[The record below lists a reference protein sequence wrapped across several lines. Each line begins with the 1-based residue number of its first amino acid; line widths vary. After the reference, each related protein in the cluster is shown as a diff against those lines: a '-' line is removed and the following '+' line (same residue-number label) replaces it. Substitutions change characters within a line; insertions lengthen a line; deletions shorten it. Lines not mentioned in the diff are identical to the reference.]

1 MILRHRISF
10 LLLTVCLLFLPSAA
24 SAVDIVSELTLSL
37 STDSACYKPGSTVK
51 FTADGDLPS
60 GKEVYVRYRHNN
72 TFIEKHTFTSKTW
85 TWTAPDTDYMGYMVD
100 LYYMEWKGDI
110 GTEHI
115 IGAIAVDVSS
125 DWKRFP
131 RYGFVADFDNYGG
144 SIDKNANIEAEMK
157 YLNRLH
163 INGVQFQ
170 DWHWK
175 HHRPVKFE
183 NNKFVE
189 WYQDISNRW
198 VGTEYVKKYIEVQ
211 HRYGMKSIFYNLC
224 YGAWKNY
231 EDDSVSPEWGLYKK
245 DANGNLYQDFH
256 VLPSN
261 WQSNIYLMNPGNED
275 WQKYLMDRNNEVY
288 ENYAFDGYQVDQLGD
303 PKADVFEKKGT
314 NIDGTKIDLQLNY
327 RHFLKAM
334 KGHRK
339 DKRLVMN
346 CIGDF
351 GTHDICDA
359 KLDDGTRAVDFCYN
373 ELWSD
378 HANFSD
384 LFQVIQ
390 DNDRESEHNYQT
402 VFAAYINYDKA
413 DHAWDYEDKN
423 VNTPGALLTDAVMFA
438 IGGSHLEMG
447 DHMLTREYFPAK
459 PLAMTKELKER
470 LVHYYDFMTA
480 YQNILRGI
488 DSKAAFTPTIRSS
501 THPIN
506 AWPPQEYKIT
516 AFAKKVDNM
525 IAVHLLNFRNT
536 NDLSWRDLEGTRPA
550 PEKLENVQITYTTS
564 RHITKVW
571 TATPDKNGGV
581 PMELSFTQT
590 GNDVSVTVPSLEY
603 WTMLVFE
610 GKEEEENMYII
621 GDAMGTWDLKD
632 AKEMVRSTDGRTFS
646 MTVHLEAGKQFK
658 FVNGKDYNTNYSY
671 YAEYKNFEF
680 KSGYNSANLL
690 VSKSTV
696 AYSDYK
702 FTVSETGDY
711 YVTLDLN
718 NMRIYVNK
726 AAKLYDKLYVIGD
739 ATQAKWDLTK
749 AIPLTKSEN
758 GFEYSGTCLIIS
770 DGTKEF
776 KFVTNTANNWNQDQ
790 FVKGATENDIVKY
803 DGNIDHDYKWVF
815 SKEQSGN
822 YKITV
827 NLNTM
832 RVTFTKLESKV
843 YLCDGA
849 FGVGSWENYTTE
861 MKRKVADDVFTYTFK
876 TGNWNETE
884 KKEYKYLRFKIV
896 NGDFSDIYAPS
907 GDNNVS
913 LTAGTFATV
922 PVDNNTTPNPSAGD
936 EARSWSFETKP
947 NTTYTIMVKNVN
959 SGGYYYDKGLAIA
972 YFEEPT
978 YDKAASGGNPQ
989 LVVPGNSLDGTKF
1002 VQCGGAYWYLDVDL
1016 SGNSGDF
1023 NFKFYSPKDKEY
1035 IGAYNHQMNTIDNLS
1050 FTQFYWGN
1058 NELGPNDNNYDGRNL
1073 LYTLPAAKAKGK
1085 VRINLWK
1092 VGKDSKTG
1100 ETTWKFYVAN
1110 NENHDNITYYMV
1122 LNGKRYAMS
1131 PTRERIGNRNVLRT
1145 VWSLNLQD
1153 FQLKGI
1159 NNGEFGYY
1167 IESSDG
1173 KKYSCHAINAYYP
1186 LGLKAGLADYYPN
1199 STSHAEGGD
1208 FEGNYSNDA
1217 GNVARYERY
1226 DDMQVNG
1233 EVEFKFS
1240 SKAME
1245 SYGGKSVTWIFN
1257 PGRGYTLT
1265 ALINKSNFGGTEA
1278 ATGYSIVGNLNA
1290 ADKYSSDPFS
1300 IHMQL
1305 PAYQRKLTKYWY
1317 KGGRLYDR
1325 EQAAADSIVYR
1336 VTVNRPAN
1344 GWKTD
1349 GYTIVVFDNA
1359 TLKTA
1364 ETSADVTP
1372 LWKNAI
1378 RPQEEWLH
1386 PYSGQKDYTG
1396 VNATALKGGLYTRRK
1411 DANGNIIQTDDV
1423 QQMISFT
1430 PQGESFT
1437 FSLNTTTSTYLITD
1451 NKRLYILG
1459 PAVGVNDNDR
1469 EREGWST
1476 ADAEKQTSH
1485 AYPLVYDSTLRCYCY
1500 KGADGNGD
1508 EQPVPMAANRGFA
1521 FAWDKSFANL
1531 SFCEDNTV
1539 PRVLVDAT
1547 GTSST
1552 EAMEYQSTTGSNG
1565 RNETQYVNWLQPCR
1579 NLSDTYDASVVKA
1592 CNFGLPTQ
1600 FGLSTHKGTGYYI
1613 RLYVSPDNSGDDTAM
1628 PTGAFYT
1635 IRRTYTF
1642 STPID
1647 PKNPVGDYKTFKTF
1661 SDYYAVVLPDGVDAL
1676 YVDNANKQKHTV
1688 TLKTYP
1694 LLWIGEKRVL
1704 PAGAAVIL
1712 ATKNGATSGKSGE
1725 IVKTDMSFDYHSDP
1739 TFAEVGYGSKP
1750 AYNML
1755 KSQITRTK
1763 LPYAASGGNSYNY
1776 LFSFQQHWDSDQKKT
1791 IGFFRAGAANNPVNT
1806 AYLQID
1812 KSFYEAAAKGWSL
1825 SFDFNDATG
1834 IRQPEIVD
1842 GGGDCYTLQGI
1853 RVKKPAA
1860 KGIYIVNGKKVIR

>member
-1 MILRHRISF
+1 M
-10 LLLTVCLLFLPSAA
+10 LLTVCLLFLPSAA
-24 SAVDIVSELTLSL
+24 RAVGIVWESTQLEL
-37 STDSACYKPGSTVK
+37 STDKACYEPGSTVT
-51 FTADGDLPS
+51 FNAVGDLPS

-72 TFIEKHTFTSKTW
+72 TFIKKHTFTSKTW
-85 TWTAPDTDYMGYMVD
+85 TWTPPKTDYMGYMVD
-100 LYYMEWKGDI
+100 LYYMEWNGDI

-131 RYGFVADFDNYGG
+131 RYGFVAEFDNYSG
-144 SIDKNANIEAEMK
+144 SINKNGNIEEEMK

-175 HHRPVKFE
+175 HHKPVRFRE
-183 NNKFVE
+183 DGSLDP
-189 WYQDISNRW
+189 WYKDISNRW
-198 VGTEYVKKYIEVQ
+198 VGTDYVKKYIDVQ

-224 YGAWKNY
+224 YGAWKGY
-231 EDDSVSPEWGLYKK
+231 EADYVKPEWGLYKK
-245 DANGNLYQDFH
+245 DGNGNLYQDFH
-256 VLPSN
+256 GLPSD
-261 WQSNIYLMNPGNED
+261 WQSNIYLMNPGNPN
-275 WQKYLMDRNNEVY
+275 WQFYLMDRNNEVY
-288 ENYAFDGYQVDQLGD
+288 NNYDFDGYQVDQLGYL
-303 PKADVFEKKGT
+303 KADVFEK
-314 NIDGTKIDLQLNY
+314 DGTKIDLEYNFGL
-327 RHFLKAM
+327 FLKAM

-346 CIGDF
+346 SVG
-351 GTHDICDA
+351 GYGAHHICDA
-359 KLDDGTRAVDFCYN
+359 RLGDGTPTVDFCYN
-373 ELWSD
+373 EVWGEQAS
-378 HANFSD
+378 FSD
-384 LFQVIQ
+384 LFQIIQ
-390 DNDRESEHNYQT
+390 DNDRESEHDLQT

-413 DHAWDYEDKN
+413 DNGGSGDHL

-459 PLAMTKELKER
+459 PLAMTDDLKQR
-470 LVHYYDFMTA
+470 LIHYYDFQTA
-480 YQNILRGI
+480 YQNLLRGI
-488 DSKAAFTPTIRSS
+488 DSKAAFTPTISSS

-506 AWPPQEYKIT
+506 AWPPQGYKIT

-525 IAVHLLNFRNT
+525 IAVHLLNFSNT
-536 NDLSWRDLEGTRPA
+536 DDLSWRDLQGTRPA
-550 PEKLENVQITYTTS
+550 PVTQENVQITYTTS

-581 PMELSFTQT
+581 PMELPFTQD
-590 GNDVSVTVPSLEY
+590 GNNVSVTVPSLEY

-610 GKEEEENMYII
+610 GTEEEENMYII
-621 GDAMGTWDLKD
+621 GDAIGTWDLNN
-632 AKEMVRSTDGRTFS
+632 AKQMTRSADGRTFS
-646 MTVHLEAGKQFK
+646 MKVHLEAGKNEDGNEKTFK
-658 FVNGKDYNTNYSY
+658 FVNGKDWDTNYSY
-671 YAEYKNFEF
+671 YAEYKDYQFN
-680 KSGYNSANLL
+680 SGINSGNLL
-690 VSKSTV
+690 VSRSKST
-696 AYSDYK
+696 YPDYK
-702 FTVSETGDY
+702 FTVNETGDY
-711 YVTLDLN
+711 HITLDLN
-718 NMRIYVNK
+718 NMKIYVNK
-726 AAKLYDKLYVIGD
+726 AAGTYDNLYVVGS
-739 ATQAKWDLTK
+739 ATKAGWDLTK
-749 AIPLTKSEN
+749 AIPLTKSAN
-758 GFEYSGTCLIIS
+758 GFEYSGNCEIT
-770 DGTKEF
+770 GNGQNEF
-776 KFVTNTANNWNQDQ
+776 KFVTSNTDWNQDQ

-803 DGNIDHDYKWVF
+803 SGADNKWVF
-815 SKEQSGN
+815 TEEQSGN

-843 YLCDGA
+843 YLCSGA
-849 FGVGSWENYTTE
+849 FGGDWTKYETE
-861 MKRKVADDVFTYTFK
+861 MNRKMADDVFTYTFTTDNS
-876 TGNWNETE
+876 TGN
-884 KKEYKYLRFKIV
+884 KYIRFKID
-896 NGDFSDIYAPS
+896 NGEFNDIYAPS
-907 GDNNVS
+907 GDQDDP
-913 LTAGTFATV
+913 LTAGEFKTV
-922 PVDNNTTPNPSAGD
+922 PVNNTTTPNPSAGNKD
-936 EARSWSFETKP
+936 RSWCFPFKQ

-959 SGGYYYDKGLAIA
+959 SGGYYHDKDLAIA
-972 YFEEPT
+972 YFEEPA
-978 YDKAASGGNPQ
+978 YDKAKDGNPQ
-989 LVVPGNSLDGTKF
+989 LVVPGNALDGTQF

-1016 SGNSGDF
+1016 SRNNGDF
-1023 NFKFYSPKDKEY
+1023 KFKFYSPKDKEY
-1035 IGAYNHQMNTIDNLS
+1035 IGAYNHEMNTINDLS

-1058 NELGPNDNNYDGRNL
+1058 NELGPNDNNYEGRNL
-1073 LYTLPAAKAKGK
+1073 LYTLPAAKATGK

-1092 VGKDSKTG
+1092 VGKDNMTG

-1110 NENHDNITYYMV
+1110 NANHDDITYYMV
-1122 LNGKRYAMS
+1122 LNGNRYAMS
-1131 PTRERIGNRNVLRT
+1131 PTRERINGRNVLRT

-1159 NNGEFGYY
+1159 NNGDFGYH

-1173 KKYSCHAINAYYP
+1173 KKYSCHSINAYYP

-1199 STSHAEGGD
+1199 STSHKEGGD

-1290 ADKYSSDPFS
+1290 ADKGSADPFKME
-1300 IHMQL
+1300 MQK
-1305 PAYQRKLTKYWY
+1305 ADYQRKLTKYWY
-1317 KGGRLYDR
+1317 KGGRLYNT
-1325 EQAAADSIVYR
+1325 EQAAPDSIVYR

-1359 TLKTA
+1359 TLQSA
-1364 ETSADVTP
+1364 AAPSADILA

-1386 PYSGQKDYTG
+1386 PYSGSGVSDYTG
-1396 VNATALKGGLYTRRK
+1396 VNATALKGGLYTRR
-1411 DANGNIIQTDDV
+1411 NIQTDDV

-1430 PQGESFT
+1430 PEGESFT
-1437 FSLNTTTSTYLITD
+1437 FSLNTTTSTYFITD

-1459 PAVGVNDNDR
+1459 PAVGATDNDR
-1469 EREGWST
+1469 ESAGWST
-1476 ADAEKQTSH
+1476 ADAENQTSH
-1485 AYPLVYDSTLRCYCY
+1485 AYPLVYDSSLGCYCY

-1508 EQPVPMAANRGFA
+1508 EQPVPMAANKLFA
-1521 FAWDKSFANL
+1521 FAYNKQFNNL
-1531 SFCEDNTV
+1531 FFSEDGDV
-1539 PRVLVDAT
+1539 PHALINAA
-1547 GTSST
+1547 GNST
-1552 EAMEYQSTTGSNG
+1552 EATEYAAETGSNG
-1565 RNETQYVNWLQPCR
+1565 KYDTQYVNWLQPHG
-1579 NLSDTYDASVVKA
+1579 SGADTYDANVVNA
-1592 CNFGLPTQ
+1592 CLFSLPTNTD
-1600 FGLSTHKGTGYYI
+1600 GGYYI
-1613 RLYVSPDNSGDDTAM
+1613 RLYTKPGATDTSLPQSAY
-1628 PTGAFYT
+1628 YT
-1635 IRRTYTF
+1635 IRRAYTF

-1647 PKNPVGDYKTFKTF
+1647 PKNPVRDYNTFKTF
-1661 SDYYAVVLPDGVDAL
+1661 SDYHAVVIPTGIDAL
-1676 YVDNANKQKHTV
+1676 YVSSANKV
-1688 TLKTYP
+1688 TRTITATKYP
-1694 LLWIGEKRVL
+1694 LYEIEGKRVL

-1712 ATKNGATSGKSGE
+1712 VESKSVAGTPGT
-1725 IVKTDMSFDYHSDP
+1725 IVKSTELLDYHSDP
-1739 TFAEVGYGSKP
+1739 TFAEANYGRKP
-1750 AYNML
+1750 AKNML
-1755 KSQITRTK
+1755 KSQITREK
-1763 LPYAASGGNSYNY
+1763 LSYAASDGYNY
-1776 LFSFQQHWDSDQKKT
+1776 LFSFQKHLDNDQKNT
-1791 IGFFRAGAANNPVNT
+1791 IGFFRAGAAYNPVNT

-1812 KSFYEAAAKGWSL
+1812 KSFNEAAAKGWSL

>member
-1 MILRHRISF
+1 M
-10 LLLTVCLLFLPSAA
+10 LLTVCLLFLPSAA
-24 SAVDIVSELTLSL
+24 SAVDIVWESTQLEL
-37 STDSACYKPGSTVK
+37 STDKACYAPGSTVT
-51 FTADGDLPS
+51 FTAVGDLPS

-72 TFIEKHTFTSKTW
+72 TFIEKHKIKSKTW
-85 TWTAPDTDYMGYMVD
+85 TWTAPNTDYMGYMVD
-100 LYYMEWKGDI
+100 LYYMEWTEDV

-125 DWKRFP
+125 DWTRFP
-131 RYGFVADFDNYGG
+131 RYGFVAEFDDYNKT
-144 SIDKNANIEAEMK
+144 INKNANIEAEMK

-163 INGVQFQ
+163 INGVQFY

-175 HHRPVKFE
+175 HHKPVKLE
-183 NNKFVE
+183 NQNVE
-189 WYQDISNRW
+189 AWYQDISNRW
-198 VGTEYVKKYIEVQ
+198 IGTEYVKKYIDVQ

-224 YGAWKNY
+224 FGAWKDY
-231 EDDSVSPEWGLYKK
+231 EADGVSPEWGLYKENSK
-245 DANGNLYQDFH
+245 GELSLDYHEQ
-256 VLPSN
+256 PSD
-261 WQSNIYLMNPGNED
+261 WQSNIYLMNPGNPG
-275 WQKYLMDRNNEVY
+275 WQTYLADRNDEVY
-288 ENYAFDGYQVDQLGD
+288 ANYDFDGYQIDQLGERGYKLGD
-303 PKADVFEKKGT
+303 RDGKLYAYNKD
-314 NIDGTKIDLQLNY
+314 NIDLPHNYGLFID
-327 RHFLKAM
+327 AM
-334 KGHRK
+334 KRRHPG
-339 DKRLVMN
+339 KRLIMN
-346 CIGDF
+346 AVGSYGSKNIAGKD
-351 GTHDICDA
+351 
-359 KLDDGTRAVDFCYN
+359 VDFCYN
-373 ELWSD
+373 ETWKEQ
-378 HANFSD
+378 AGFSD
-384 LFQVIQ
+384 LFDIIKA
-390 DNDRESEHNYQT
+390 NDSYSDHRLQT
-402 VFAAYINYDKA
+402 VFASYINYDKA
-413 DHAWDYEDKN
+413 GNYWKYADRN

-447 DHMLTREYFPAK
+447 DHMLTREYFPSK
-459 PLAMTKELKER
+459 ELAMTDELKQR
-470 LVHYYDFMTA
+470 LIHYYDFQTA
-480 YQNILRGI
+480 YQNLLRGTH
-488 DSKAAFTPTIRSS
+488 SRAAFTPTISSS
-501 THPIN
+501 THAIN
-506 AWPPQEYKIT
+506 AWPPQAYKIT

-525 IAVHLLNFRNT
+525 IAVHLLNFLNT
-536 NDLSWRDLEGTRPA
+536 NDLSWRDLEGKRPA
-550 PEKLENVQITYTTS
+550 PQKQTNVQITYTTS
-564 RHITKVW
+564 RHITNVW
-571 TATPDKNGGV
+571 TATPDMNGGV
-581 PMELSFTQT
+581 PMKLSFTQT

-610 GKEEEENMYII
+610 GKDVEENMYII
-621 GDAMGTWDLKD
+621 GEATQAKWDLANAQPMIK
-632 AKEMVRSTDGRTFS
+632 STDGKTFS

-658 FVNGKDYNTNYSY
+658 FVNGTNYNTNYSY
-671 YAEYKNFEF
+671 YSEYKNFEF
-680 KSGYNSANLL
+680 NSGINSANLL
-690 VSKSTV
+690 VSKTTGD
-696 AYSDYK
+696 YSDYN
-702 FTVSETGDY
+702 FTVRETGDY
-711 YVTLDLN
+711 YITLDLN

-726 AAKLYDKLYVIGD
+726 AAATYDKLYVIGD
-739 ATQAKWDLTK
+739 ATQAEWDLTK

-758 GFEYSGTCLIIS
+758 GFEYSGTCLITS
-770 DGTKEF
+770 DGKKEF
-776 KFVTNTANNWNQDQ
+776 KFMTDNTADNWGQDQ
-790 FVKGATENDIVKY
+790 FVKGATENDIVKF
-803 DGNIDHDYKWVF
+803 DGNKEHDYKWVF
-815 SKEQSGN
+815 TKEQSGN

-832 RVTFTKLESKV
+832 RATFTKLESKV

-849 FGVGSWENYTTE
+849 FGGEWSNYMTE
-861 MKRKVADDVFTYTFK
+861 MNRKVADDVFTYTFK
-876 TGNWNETE
+876 TGDSDGN
-884 KKEYKYLRFKIV
+884 KYLRFKIV

-907 GDNNVS
+907 GTSDNVS
-913 LTAGTFATV
+913 LTAGTFETV
-922 PVDNNTTPNPSAGD
+922 PVDNSTTPNPSAGNK
-936 EARSWSFETKP
+936 ERSWWFSTKP

-959 SGGYYYDKGLAIA
+959 SGGYYHDKGLAIA

-978 YDKAASGGNPQ
+978 YNKAASGGNPQ
-989 LVVPGNSLDGTKF
+989 LVVPGNSLDGTQF

-1016 SGNSGDF
+1016 TANSGDF
-1023 NFKFYSPKDKEY
+1023 KFKFYSPTDKEY
-1035 IGAYNHQMNTIDNLS
+1035 IGAYNHEMNTVNTLS
-1050 FTQFYWGN
+1050 FTNFYWGN
-1058 NELGPNDNNYDGRNL
+1058 NELGPNTNDQYSRNL
-1073 LYTLPAAKAKGK
+1073 LYTLPADKAKGK

-1092 VGKDSKTG
+1092 VGKDNNTD
-1100 ETTWKFYVAN
+1100 ETTWKFYIAN
-1110 NENHDNITYYMV
+1110 HENLDNITYYMV

-1159 NNGEFGYY
+1159 NNGDFGYH

-1173 KKYSCHAINAYYP
+1173 KKYSCHYINAGYP
-1186 LGLKAGLADYYPN
+1186 LGLKTELPDYYPN
-1199 STSHAEGGD
+1199 GTSHEEGGA
-1208 FEGNYSNDA
+1208 FEDNYSKDA

-1233 EVEFKFS
+1233 DAEFHFS
-1240 SKAME
+1240 SSAME
-1245 SYGGKSVTWIFN
+1245 HYNGKSVTWIFN

-1265 ALINKSNFGGTEA
+1265 ALINKSNFGGEEA
-1278 ATGYSIVGNLNA
+1278 ASGYSLVGNLNA
-1290 ADKYSSDPFS
+1290 ADKDSSDPFS

-1317 KGGRLYDR
+1317 KDGRLYDR

-1336 VTVNRPAN
+1336 VTVNRPAD

-1359 TLKTA
+1359 TLQTA
-1364 ETSADVTP
+1364 ATSADVTP
-1372 LWKNAI
+1372 LWKYAI

-1386 PYSGQKDYTG
+1386 PYSGSKEGDYTG
-1396 VNATALKGGLYTRRK
+1396 VNATALKGGLYTRR
-1411 DANGNIIQTDDV
+1411 NIQTDDV

-1430 PQGESFT
+1430 PEGESFT
-1437 FSLNTTTSTYLITD
+1437 FSLNTTTSTYFITD

-1459 PAVGVNDNDR
+1459 PAVGTTDNDR
-1469 EREGWST
+1469 ESAGWST
-1476 ADAEKQTSH
+1476 ADAENQTSH
-1485 AYPLVYDSTLRCYCY
+1485 AYPLVYDSSLGCYCY

-1531 SFCEDNTV
+1531 SFCEDNNV
-1539 PRVLVDAT
+1539 PRVLINDQ
-1547 GTSST
+1547 GNST
-1552 EAMEYQSTTGSNG
+1552 EATEYQSTTGSNG
-1565 RNETQYVNWLQPCR
+1565 HNETQYVNWLQPCR
-1579 NLSDTYDASVVKA
+1579 NLSDTYNASVVKA
-1592 CNFGLPTQ
+1592 CNFGLPSQ
-1600 FGLSTHKGTGYYI
+1600 FGLPTQKGAGYYI
-1613 RLYVSPDNSGDDTAM
+1613 RLYVSPNPSADDTAM
-1628 PTGAFYT
+1628 PSGAFYT
-1635 IRRTYTF
+1635 IRRAYTF

-1694 LLWIGEKRVL
+1694 LLRIGEKRVL
-1704 PAGAAVIL
+1704 PAGTAVIL

-1834 IRQPEIVD
+1834 IRQPETVD

-1853 RVKKPAA
+1853 RVKKPAT

>member
-37 STDSACYKPGSTVK
+37 STDKACYAPGSTVT

-85 TWTAPDTDYMGYMVD
+85 TWTPPKTDYMGYMVD
-100 LYYMEWKGDI
+100 LYYMEWNGDI

-131 RYGFVADFDNYGG
+131 RYGFVAEFDNNSG

-175 HHRPVKFE
+175 HHKPVRFRE
-183 NNKFVE
+183 DGSLDP
-189 WYQDISNRW
+189 WYQDVSNRW
-198 VGTEYVKKYIEVQ
+198 VGTEYVKKYIDVQ

-224 YGAWKNY
+224 FGALKEY
-231 EDDSVSPEWGLYKK
+231 EKDYVSSDWGLYKK
-245 DANGNLYQDFH
+245 DGNGNLYQDFH
-256 VLPSN
+256 DLPSN
-261 WQSNIYLMNPGNED
+261 WQSDIYLMNPGNPNWQNYLED
-275 WQKYLMDRNNEVY
+275 RYNEVY
-288 ENYAFDGYQVDQLGD
+288 ANYDFDGYQVDQLGGRG
-303 PKADVFEKKGT
+303 DVFEK
-314 NIDGTKIDLQLNY
+314 NGTKIDLEYNY
-327 RHFLKAM
+327 GLFLKAM

-346 CIGDF
+346 SVQSYGA
-351 GTHDICDA
+351 HHICNA
-359 KLDDGTRAVDFCYN
+359 RLADGTPTVDFCYN
-373 ELWSD
+373 ELWESQ
-378 HANFSD
+378 ASFSD

-390 DNDRESEHNYQT
+390 DNDRESEHDLQT
-402 VFAAYINYDKA
+402 VFAAYINYNKA
-413 DHAWDYEDKN
+413 DHAWDYADQN

-438 IGGSHLEMG
+438 IGGSHIEMG

-459 PLAMTKELKER
+459 PLAMTDELKKK
-470 LVHYYDFMTA
+470 LVHYYDFQTA

-488 DSKAAFTPTIRSS
+488 DSKAAFTPTISS
-501 THPIN
+501 SYPIN
-506 AWPPQEYKIT
+506 AWPPQGRKIT

-525 IAVHLLNFRNT
+525 IAVHLLNFLNT
-536 NDLSWRDLEGTRPA
+536 DDLSWRDLEGTRPA
-550 PEKLENVQITYTTS
+550 PEIKENVQITYTTS
-564 RHITKVW
+564 RKITKVW

-581 PMELSFTQT
+581 PMELPFTPD
-590 GNDVSVTVPSLEY
+590 GNKVSVTVPSLEY

-610 GKEEEENMYII
+610 GTDEEENMYII
-621 GDAMGTWDLKD
+621 GDATQAKWDLDNAQPMIK
-632 AKEMVRSTDGRTFS
+632 STDGRTFS
-646 MTVHLEAGKQFK
+646 MKVHLDAGKEFK
-658 FVNGKDYNTNYSY
+658 FVNGKDWGTNYCY
-671 YAEYKNFEF
+671 NAEYPGYEF
-680 KSGYNSANLL
+680 KSDINSGNLIFR
-690 VSKSTV
+690 KNTST
-696 AYSDYK
+696 APPDYK
-702 FTVSETGDY
+702 FTVQETGDY

-726 AAKLYDKLYVIGD
+726 AAATTYDKLYVIGS
-739 ATQAKWDLTK
+739 ATQAEWDLTK

-758 GFEYSGTCLIIS
+758 GFEYSGICLITS

-776 KFVTNTANNWNQDQ
+776 KFVTNNTANNWNQDQ

-803 DGNIDHDYKWVF
+803 SGADNKWVF

-849 FGVGSWENYTTE
+849 FGGEWSKYTTE
-861 MKRKVADDVFTYTFK
+861 MNRKVADDVFTYTFN
-876 TGNWNETE
+876 TGNRDNSDDG
-884 KKEYKYLRFKIV
+884 KKYLRFKIV

-913 LTAGTFATV
+913 LTAGTFANV

-989 LVVPGNSLDGTKF
+989 LVVPGNTLDGTQF

-1016 SGNSGDF
+1016 SSNNGDF

-1035 IGAYNHQMNTIDNLS
+1035 IGAYNHLMNTINDLS

-1058 NELGPNDNNYDGRNL
+1058 NELGPNDNNYEGRNL

-1092 VGKDSKTG
+1092 VGKDNMTG

-1131 PTRERIGNRNVLRT
+1131 PTRERINGRNVLRT

-1159 NNGEFGYY
+1159 NNGEFGYH

-1173 KKYSCHAINAYYP
+1173 TKYSCHAVNAYYP
-1186 LGLKAGLADYYPN
+1186 LGMKPYLADYYPN
-1199 STSHAEGGD
+1199 STSHAEGGK

-1226 DDMQVNG
+1226 DDMQVNS
-1233 EVEFKFS
+1233 EAEFKFS

-1290 ADKYSSDPFS
+1290 ADKGSKAFDM
-1300 IHMQL
+1300 HMQL
-1305 PAYQRKLTKYWY
+1305 PPYQRKLTKYWY
-1317 KGGRLYDR
+1317 KGGRLYDT
-1325 EQAAADSIVYR
+1325 EQAAPDSIVYR
-1336 VTVNRPAN
+1336 VTVNRPAD

-1359 TLKTA
+1359 TLQTA
-1364 ETSADVTP
+1364 ATSADVTP
-1372 LWKNAI
+1372 LWKYAI

-1386 PYSGQKDYTG
+1386 PYSGSGVSDYTG
-1396 VNATALKGGLYTRRK
+1396 VNATALKGGLYTRR
-1411 DANGNIIQTDDV
+1411 NIQEDDV

-1430 PQGESFT
+1430 PEGESFT
-1437 FSLNTTTSTYLITD
+1437 FSLNTTTSTYFITD

-1459 PAVGVNDNDR
+1459 PAVGTTDDDR
-1469 EREGWST
+1469 ESAGWST
-1476 ADAEKQTSH
+1476 ADAENQTSH
-1485 AYPLVYDSTLRCYCY
+1485 AYPLVYDSSLGCYCY

-1508 EQPVPMAANRGFA
+1508 EQPVPMAANSGFA
-1521 FAWDKSFANL
+1521 FAWGKSFANL
-1531 SFCEDNTV
+1531 SFCEDDNA
-1539 PRVLVDAT
+1539 PRVLINDQ
-1547 GTSST
+1547 GNST
-1552 EAMEYQSTTGSNG
+1552 EATEYQSTKGSNG
-1565 RNETQYVNWLQPCR
+1565 HNETQYVNWLQPCR
-1579 NLSDTYDASVVKA
+1579 NLSDTYNASVVKA
-1592 CNFGLPTQ
+1592 CNFGLPSQ
-1600 FGLSTHKGTGYYI
+1600 KGTGYYI
-1613 RLYVSPDNSGDDTAM
+1613 RLYVSQNTSADDTAM
-1628 PTGAFYT
+1628 PTEAFYT
-1635 IRRTYTF
+1635 IRRAYTF

>member
-1 MILRHRISF
+1 M
-10 LLLTVCLLFLPSAA
+10 LLTVCLLFLPSAA

-37 STDSACYKPGSTVK
+37 STDKACYAPGSTVT

-72 TFIEKHTFTSKTW
+72 TFIEKHTITSKTW

-131 RYGFVADFDNYGG
+131 RYGFVAEFDNYSG

-175 HHRPVKFE
+175 HHKPVRFRE
-183 NNKFVE
+183 DGSLDP
-189 WYQDISNRW
+189 WYQDVSKRW
-198 VGTEYVKKYIEVQ
+198 VGTEYVKKYIDVQ

-224 YGAWKNY
+224 YGAWKDY
-231 EDDSVSPEWGLYKK
+231 RDDYVSEDWGLYKK
-245 DANGNLYQDFH
+245 DRNGNLYQDFH
-256 VLPSN
+256 DLPSD
-261 WQSNIYLMNPGNED
+261 WQSDLYLMNPGNPNWQNYLED
-275 WQKYLMDRNNEVY
+275 RYNEVY
-288 ENYAFDGYQVDQLGD
+288 ANYDFDGYQIDQVGGRG
-303 PKADVFEKKGT
+303 DVFEKS
-314 NIDGTKIDLQLNY
+314 GTKIDLEYNY
-327 RHFLKAM
+327 RLFLRAM

-346 CIGDF
+346 SVESF
-351 GTHDICDA
+351 GTHHICNA
-359 KLDDGTRAVDFCYN
+359 KLDDGTRTVDFCYN
-373 ELWSD
+373 ELWKKQAS
-378 HANFSD
+378 FSD
-384 LFQVIQ
+384 LFQIIQ
-390 DNDRESEHNYQT
+390 DNDRESEHDLQT
-402 VFAAYINYDKA
+402 VFAAYINYNKA
-413 DHAWDYEDKN
+413 DHAWDYADQN

-438 IGGSHLEMG
+438 IGGSHIEMG

-459 PLAMTKELKER
+459 PLAMTDELKKK
-470 LVHYYDFMTA
+470 LVHYYDFQTA

-488 DSKAAFTPTIRSS
+488 DSKAAFTPTISSS
-501 THPIN
+501 THAIN
-506 AWPPQEYKIT
+506 AWPPQGRKIT

-525 IAVHLLNFRNT
+525 IAVHLLNFSNT
-536 NDLSWRDLEGTRPA
+536 DDLSWRDLEGKRPA
-550 PEKLENVQITYTTS
+550 PVTQTNVQITYTTS
-564 RHITKVW
+564 RHITNVW

-581 PMELSFTQT
+581 PMKLPFTQD
-590 GNDVSVTVPSLEY
+590 GNNVSVTVPSLEY

-610 GKEEEENMYII
+610 GTKEEENMYII
-621 GDAMGTWDLKD
+621 GDAIGTWDLNDEKP
-632 AKEMVRSTDGRTFS
+632 KEMTRSTDGRTFS
-646 MTVHLEAGKQFK
+646 MKVHLDAGKEFK
-658 FVNGKDYNTNYSY
+658 FVNDKNWGTNFSY
-671 YAEYKNFEF
+671 CAEYEKYQFNSGINSGNLRFRKNTSSDPDF
-680 KSGYNSANLL
+680 KFI
-690 VSKSTV
+690 VK
-696 AYSDYK
+696 
-702 FTVSETGDY
+702 ETGDY
-711 YVTLDLN
+711 YITLDLN
-718 NMRIYVNK
+718 NMKIYVNK
-726 AAKLYDKLYVIGD
+726 AAATYDKLYVVGS
-739 ATQAKWDLTK
+739 ATKAGWDLTK
-749 AIPLTKSEN
+749 AIPLTKSAS
-758 GFEYSGTCLIIS
+758 GFEYSGNCVITGN
-770 DGTKEF
+770 GTNEF
-776 KFVTNTANNWNQDQ
+776 KFVTSNTDWGQDH

-803 DGNIDHDYKWVF
+803 SGTGPGDNKWVF
-815 SKEQSGN
+815 TNEQSGN

-849 FGVGSWENYTTE
+849 FGSNDWESYTTE
-861 MKRKVADDVFTYTFK
+861 MNHKMADDVFTYTFTTDNS
-876 TGNWNETE
+876 TGN
-884 KKEYKYLRFKIV
+884 KYIRFKID
-896 NGDFSDIYAPS
+896 NGEFNDIYAPS
-907 GDNNVS
+907 GDKDVP
-913 LTAGTFATV
+913 LTAGTFETV
-922 PVDNNTTPNPSAGD
+922 PVDNTTTPNPSTGND
-936 EARSWSFETKP
+936 GKSWCFPFKK

-959 SGGYYYDKGLAIA
+959 VGGYYHDKGLAIA
-972 YFEEPT
+972 YFEEPA
-978 YDKAASGGNPQ
+978 YDKAKDSNPQ
-989 LVVPGNSLDGTKF
+989 LVVPGNALDGKQF

-1016 SGNSGDF
+1016 SSNSGDF
-1023 NFKFYSPKDKEY
+1023 NFKFYSPEDKEY
-1035 IGAYNHQMNTIDNLS
+1035 IGAYNHEMNTINDLS

-1058 NELGPNDNNYDGRNL
+1058 NELGPNDNNYYGRNL
-1073 LYTLPAAKAKGK
+1073 LYTIPAAKATGK

-1092 VGKDSKTG
+1092 VGKDNMTG

-1110 NENHDNITYYMV
+1110 NANHDDITYYMV
-1122 LNGKRYAMS
+1122 LNGNRYDMS
-1131 PTRERIGNRNVLRT
+1131 PTRERIGGRNVLRT

-1159 NNGEFGYY
+1159 NNGEFGYH

-1186 LGLKAGLADYYPN
+1186 LGLKAGLAEYYPN
-1199 STSHAEGGD
+1199 STSHKEGGK

-1290 ADKYSSDPFS
+1290 ADKGSADPFKME
-1300 IHMQL
+1300 MQK
-1305 PAYQRKLTKYWY
+1305 ADYQRKLKKYWY
-1317 KGGRLYDR
+1317 KGGRLYDT
-1325 EQAAADSIVYR
+1325 EQAAPDSIVYR

-1359 TLKTA
+1359 TLQSA
-1364 ETSADVTP
+1364 AAPSADILA

-1386 PYSGQKDYTG
+1386 PYSGSGVSDYTG

-1411 DANGNIIQTDDV
+1411 IQTDDV

-1430 PQGESFT
+1430 PEGESFT
-1437 FSLNTTTSTYLITD
+1437 FSLNTTTSTYFITD

-1459 PAVGVNDNDR
+1459 PAVGATDNDR
-1469 EREGWST
+1469 ESAGWST
-1476 ADAEKQTSH
+1476 ADAKNQTSH
-1485 AYPLVYDSTLRCYCY
+1485 AYPLVYDSSLGCYCY

-1508 EQPVPMAANRGFA
+1508 EQPVPMAANSGFA
-1521 FAWDKSFANL
+1521 FAWGKSFANL
-1531 SFCEDNTV
+1531 SFCEDNNV
-1539 PRVLVDAT
+1539 PRALINDQ
-1547 GTSST
+1547 GNST
-1552 EAMEYQSTTGSNG
+1552 EATEYQSTTGSNG
-1565 RNETQYVNWLQPCR
+1565 HNETQYVNWLQPCR
-1579 NLSDTYDASVVKA
+1579 NLSDTYNASVVKA
-1592 CNFGLPTQ
+1592 CNFGLPSQ
-1600 FGLSTHKGTGYYI
+1600 KGTGYYI
-1613 RLYVSPDNSGDDTAM
+1613 RLYVSQNTSADDTAM
-1628 PTGAFYT
+1628 PTEAFYT
-1635 IRRTYTF
+1635 IRRAYTF

-1694 LLWIGEKRVL
+1694 LLWIGEKKVL

-1712 ATKNGATSGKSGE
+1712 ATKNGAASGASGE
-1725 IVKTDMSFDYHSDP
+1725 IVKTDMSFDYYSDP
-1739 TFAEVGYGSKP
+1739 TFAEADYISKP
-1750 AYNML
+1750 AKNML

>member
-1 MILRHRISF
+1 M
-10 LLLTVCLLFLPSAA
+10 LLTVCLLFLPSAA

-37 STDSACYKPGSTVK
+37 STDKACYAPGSTVT

-72 TFIEKHTFTSKTW
+72 TFIEKHTITSKTW
-85 TWTAPDTDYMGYMVD
+85 TWTPPKTDYMGYMVD
-100 LYYMEWKGDI
+100 LYYMEWNGDI

-131 RYGFVADFDNYGG
+131 RYGFVAEFDNNSG

-175 HHRPVKFE
+175 HHKPVRFRE
-183 NNKFVE
+183 DGSLDP
-189 WYQDISNRW
+189 WYQDVSNRW
-198 VGTEYVKKYIEVQ
+198 VGTEYVKKYIDVQ

-224 YGAWKNY
+224 FGALKEY
-231 EDDSVSPEWGLYKK
+231 EKDYVSSDWGLYKK
-245 DANGNLYQDFH
+245 DGNGNLYQDFH
-256 VLPSN
+256 DLPSN
-261 WQSNIYLMNPGNED
+261 WQSDIYLMNPGNPNWQNYLED
-275 WQKYLMDRNNEVY
+275 RYNEVY
-288 ENYAFDGYQVDQLGD
+288 ANYDFDGYQIDQVGGRG
-303 PKADVFEKKGT
+303 DVFEK
-314 NIDGTKIDLQLNY
+314 NGTKIDLEYNY
-327 RHFLKAM
+327 GLFLKAM

-346 CIGDF
+346 SVQSYGA
-351 GTHDICDA
+351 HHICNA
-359 KLDDGTRAVDFCYN
+359 RLADGTPTVDFCYN
-373 ELWSD
+373 ELWESQ
-378 HANFSD
+378 ASFSD

-390 DNDRESEHNYQT
+390 DNDRESEHDLQT
-402 VFAAYINYDKA
+402 VFAAYINYNKA
-413 DHAWDYEDKN
+413 DHAWDYADQN

-438 IGGSHLEMG
+438 IGGSHIEMG

-459 PLAMTKELKER
+459 PLAMTNELKKK
-470 LVHYYDFMTA
+470 LVHYYDFQTA

-488 DSKAAFTPTIRSS
+488 DSKAAFTPTISS
-501 THPIN
+501 SYPIN
-506 AWPPQEYKIT
+506 AWPPQGRKIT

-525 IAVHLLNFRNT
+525 IAVHLLNFLNT
-536 NDLSWRDLEGTRPA
+536 DDLSWRDLEGTRPA
-550 PEKLENVQITYTTS
+550 PEIKENVQITYTTS
-564 RHITKVW
+564 RKITKVW

-581 PMELSFTQT
+581 PMELPFTPD
-590 GNDVSVTVPSLEY
+590 GNKVSVTVPSLEY

-610 GKEEEENMYII
+610 GTDEEENMYII
-621 GDAMGTWDLKD
+621 GDATQAKWDLDNAQPMIK
-632 AKEMVRSTDGRTFS
+632 STDGRTFS
-646 MTVHLEAGKQFK
+646 MKVHLDAGKEFK
-658 FVNGKDYNTNYSY
+658 FVNGKDWGTNYCY
-671 YAEYKNFEF
+671 NAEYPGYEF
-680 KSGYNSANLL
+680 KSDINSGNLIFR
-690 VSKSTV
+690 KNTST
-696 AYSDYK
+696 APPDYK
-702 FTVSETGDY
+702 FTVQETGDY

-726 AAKLYDKLYVIGD
+726 AAATTYDKLYVIGS
-739 ATQAKWDLTK
+739 ATQAEWDLTK

-758 GFEYSGTCLIIS
+758 GFEYSGICLITS

-776 KFVTNTANNWNQDQ
+776 KFVTNNTANNWNQDQ

-803 DGNIDHDYKWVF
+803 SGADNKWVF

-849 FGVGSWENYTTE
+849 FGGEWSKYTTE
-861 MKRKVADDVFTYTFK
+861 MNRKVADDVFTYTFN
-876 TGNWNETE
+876 TGNRDNSDDG
-884 KKEYKYLRFKIV
+884 KKYMRFKIV

-913 LTAGTFATV
+913 LTAGTFANV

-989 LVVPGNSLDGTKF
+989 LVVPGNTLDGTQF

-1016 SGNSGDF
+1016 SSNNGDF

-1035 IGAYNHQMNTIDNLS
+1035 IGAYNHLMNTINDLS

-1058 NELGPNDNNYDGRNL
+1058 NELGPNDNKYEGRNL

-1092 VGKDSKTG
+1092 VGKDNMTG

-1131 PTRERIGNRNVLRT
+1131 PTRERINGRNVLRT

-1159 NNGEFGYY
+1159 NNGEFGYH

-1173 KKYSCHAINAYYP
+1173 TKYSCHAVNAYYP
-1186 LGLKAGLADYYPN
+1186 LGMKPYLADYYPN
-1199 STSHAEGGD
+1199 STSHAEGGK

-1226 DDMQVNG
+1226 DDMQVNS
-1233 EVEFKFS
+1233 EAEFKFS

-1290 ADKYSSDPFS
+1290 ADKGSKAFDM
-1300 IHMQL
+1300 HMQL
-1305 PAYQRKLTKYWY
+1305 PPYQRKLTKYWY
-1317 KGGRLYDR
+1317 KGGRLYDT
-1325 EQAAADSIVYR
+1325 EQAAPDSIVYR
-1336 VTVNRPAN
+1336 VTVNRPAD

-1359 TLKTA
+1359 TLQTA
-1364 ETSADVTP
+1364 ATSADVTP
-1372 LWKNAI
+1372 LWKYAI

-1386 PYSGQKDYTG
+1386 PYSGSGVSDYTG
-1396 VNATALKGGLYTRRK
+1396 VNATALKGGLYTRR
-1411 DANGNIIQTDDV
+1411 NIQEDDV

-1430 PQGESFT
+1430 PEGESFT
-1437 FSLNTTTSTYLITD
+1437 FSLNTTTSTYFITD

-1459 PAVGVNDNDR
+1459 PAVGTTDDDR
-1469 EREGWST
+1469 ESAGWST
-1476 ADAEKQTSH
+1476 ADAENQTSH
-1485 AYPLVYDSTLRCYCY
+1485 AYPLVYDSSLGCYCY

-1508 EQPVPMAANRGFA
+1508 EQPVPMAANSGFA
-1521 FAWDKSFANL
+1521 FAWGKSFANL
-1531 SFCEDNTV
+1531 SFCEDDNA
-1539 PRVLVDAT
+1539 PRVLINDQ
-1547 GTSST
+1547 GNST
-1552 EAMEYQSTTGSNG
+1552 EATEYQSTKGSNG
-1565 RNETQYVNWLQPCR
+1565 HNETQYVNWLQPCR
-1579 NLSDTYDASVVKA
+1579 NLSDTYNASVVKA
-1592 CNFGLPTQ
+1592 CNFGLPSQ
-1600 FGLSTHKGTGYYI
+1600 KGTGYYI
-1613 RLYVSPDNSGDDTAM
+1613 RLYVSQNTSADDTAM
-1628 PTGAFYT
+1628 PTEAFYT
-1635 IRRTYTF
+1635 IRRAYTF

>member
-1 MILRHRISF
+1 M
-10 LLLTVCLLFLPSAA
+10 LLTVCLLFLPSAA
-24 SAVDIVSELTLSL
+24 SAVDIVWESTQLEL
-37 STDSACYKPGSTVK
+37 STDKACYEPGSTVT
-51 FTADGDLPS
+51 FTADGNLPS
-60 GKEVYVRYRHNN
+60 DKEVYVRYRHNN
-72 TFIEKHTFTSKTW
+72 TFIEKHTITSKTW
-85 TWTAPDTDYMGYMVD
+85 TWTPPKTDYMGYMVD
-100 LYYMEWKGDI
+100 LYYMEWNGDI

-131 RYGFVADFDNYGG
+131 RYGFVAEFDDY
-144 SIDKNANIEAEMK
+144 SKTIDKYANIEEEMK

-175 HHRPVKFE
+175 HHRPVKLE
-183 NNKFVE
+183 NGKFVE
-189 WYQDISNRW
+189 WYQDVSNRW
-198 VGTEYVKKYIEVQ
+198 IGTEYVKRYIEVQ

-224 YGAWKNY
+224 FGAWKDY
-231 EDDSVSPEWGLYKK
+231 EADHVESDWGLYKK
-245 DANGNLYQDFH
+245 DKNGNMYQDVH
-256 VLPSN
+256 KLPSN
-261 WQSNIYLMNPGNED
+261 WQSDIYLMNPGNPN
-275 WQKYLMDRNNEVY
+275 WQYYLMDRNTEVY
-288 ENYAFDGYQVDQLGD
+288 DNYNFDGYQIDQIGGRG
-303 PKADVFEKKGT
+303 DVFEKNGNT
-314 NIDGTKIDLQLNY
+314 IDLQYNY
-327 RHFLKAM
+327 GLFLKAM

-346 CIGDF
+346 SVESF
-351 GTHDICDA
+351 GTHHICNA
-359 KLDDGTRAVDFCYN
+359 KLDGTRTVDFCYN
-373 ELWSD
+373 EVWDKQPSFEDLFEIIKSNDKESD
-378 HANFSD
+378 HS
-384 LFQVIQ
+384 L
-390 DNDRESEHNYQT
+390 QT
-402 VFAAYINYDKA
+402 VYAAYINYDKA
-413 DHAWDYEDKN
+413 DKGGSGDHL

-438 IGGSHLEMG
+438 IGGSHIEMG

-459 PLAMTKELKER
+459 PLAMTDELKQR
-470 LVHYYDFMTA
+470 LIHYYDFQTA

-488 DSKAAFTPTIRSS
+488 DSKAAFTPTISSS
-501 THPIN
+501 THAIN
-506 AWPPQEYKIT
+506 AWPPQGRKIT

-525 IAVHLLNFRNT
+525 IAVHLLNFSNT
-536 NDLSWRDLEGTRPA
+536 EDLSWRDLEGTRPA
-550 PEKLENVQITYTTS
+550 PVTQTNVQITYTTS

-581 PMELSFTQT
+581 PMELPFTQD
-590 GNDVSVTVPSLEY
+590 GNNVSVTVPSLEY

-610 GKEEEENMYII
+610 GKDVEENMYII
-621 GDAMGTWDLKD
+621 GDATQ
-632 AKEMVRSTDGRTFS
+632 AKWELAKAQPMIKSTDGKTFG
-646 MTVHLEAGKQFK
+646 MTVHLEANQPFK
-658 FVNGKDYNTNYSY
+658 FVNGTNYNTNYSY
-671 YAEYKNFEF
+671 YAEYKDYQFN
-680 KSGYNSANLL
+680 SNINSANLL
-690 VSKSTV
+690 VSKSLGLN
-696 AYSDYK
+696 DYK

-726 AAKLYDKLYVIGD
+726 AAATTYDKLYVIGS
-739 ATQAKWDLTK
+739 ATQAEWDLTK

-758 GFEYSGTCLIIS
+758 GFEYSGICLITS

-776 KFVTNTANNWNQDQ
+776 KFVTNNTADNWNQDQ

-803 DGNIDHDYKWVF
+803 SGADNKWVF

-849 FGVGSWENYTTE
+849 FGSNDWESYTTE
-861 MKRKVADDVFTYTFK
+861 MNHKMADDVFTYTFTTDNS
-876 TGNWNETE
+876 TGN
-884 KKEYKYLRFKIV
+884 KYIRFKID
-896 NGDFSDIYAPS
+896 NGEFNDIYAPS
-907 GDNNVS
+907 GDQNDP
-913 LTAGTFATV
+913 LTAGEFKTV
-922 PVDNNTTPNPSAGD
+922 PVNNTTTPNPSTGNKD
-936 EARSWSFETKP
+936 RSWYFSTKA

-959 SGGYYYDKGLAIA
+959 VGGYYHDKGLAIA
-972 YFEEPT
+972 YFEEPA
-978 YDKAASGGNPQ
+978 YDKAKDSNPQ
-989 LVVPGNSLDGTKF
+989 LVVSGNDALDGTQF

-1016 SGNSGDF
+1016 SSNNGDF
-1023 NFKFYSPKDKEY
+1023 KFKFYSPKDKEY
-1035 IGAYNHQMNTIDNLS
+1035 IGAYNHLMNTINDLS

-1058 NELGPNDNNYDGRNL
+1058 NELGPNDNNYEGRNL

-1110 NENHDNITYYMV
+1110 NANHDNITYYMV

-1131 PTRERIGNRNVLRT
+1131 PTRERIGGRNVLRT

-1159 NNGEFGYY
+1159 NNGEFGYH
-1167 IESSDG
+1167 IESSDD

-1265 ALINKSNFGGTEA
+1265 ALINKSNFGGEEA
-1278 ATGYSIVGNLNA
+1278 ASGYSIVGNLND

-1300 IHMQL
+1300 MHMQL
-1305 PAYQRKLTKYWY
+1305 PAYQRRLTKYWY
-1317 KGGRLYDR
+1317 KGGRLYNT
-1325 EQAAADSIVYR
+1325 EQAAPDSIVYR
-1336 VTVNRPAN
+1336 VTVNRPAD

-1359 TLKTA
+1359 TLQTA
-1364 ETSADVTP
+1364 ATSADVTP
-1372 LWKNAI
+1372 LWQNAI

-1386 PYSGQKDYTG
+1386 PYSGSNQSDYTG
-1396 VNATALKGGLYTRRK
+1396 VNATALKGGLYTRRRDESGK
-1411 DANGNIIQTDDV
+1411 IIQTDDV

-1437 FSLNTTTSTYLITD
+1437 FSVNATTSTYSITD
-1451 NKRLYILG
+1451 NDALFIMG
-1459 PAVGVNDNDR
+1459 PAVGTVDADR
-1469 EREGWST
+1469 EQAGWNSDQPDT
-1476 ADAEKQTSH
+1476 QTDH
-1485 AYPLVYDSTLRCYCY
+1485 AYRLTYDSTLGCYCY

-1508 EQPVPMAANRGFA
+1508 EQPVPMAANKLFA
-1521 FAWDKSFANL
+1521 FAFNKQFNNL
-1531 SFCEDNTV
+1531 YFCEDNDKPV
-1539 PRVLVDAT
+1539 SLVDAN
-1547 GTSST
+1547 GNST
-1552 EAMEYQSTTGSNG
+1552 EATAYAADAGSNG
-1565 RNETQYVNWLQPCR
+1565 CYDTQYVNWLQPHD
-1579 NLSDTYDASVVKA
+1579 SGADTYDANVVNA
-1592 CNFGLPTQ
+1592 CQFSLPTNTD
-1600 FGLSTHKGTGYYI
+1600 GGYYI
-1613 RLYVSPDNSGDDTAM
+1613 RLYTKPGDTDTSLPKSAY
-1628 PTGAFYT
+1628 YT
-1635 IRRTYTF
+1635 IRRAYTF
-1642 STPID
+1642 STPVE
-1647 PKNPVGDYKTFKTF
+1647 PKNSVGKYTTFKTF
-1661 SDYYAVVLPDGVDAL
+1661 SDYHAVVIPTGIEAL
-1676 YVDNANKQKHTV
+1676 YVSSANKV
-1688 TLKTYP
+1688 TRTIIATQYP
-1694 LLWIGEKRVL
+1694 LYEIEGKRVL

-1712 ATKNGATSGKSGE
+1712 VESKSVTGTPGTIE
-1725 IVKTDMSFDYHSDP
+1725 KSTESLDYYSDP
-1739 TFAEVGYGSKP
+1739 TFAEASYGSKP
-1750 AYNML
+1750 ADNML
-1755 KSQITRTK
+1755 KPQIRRTK
-1763 LPYAASGGNSYNY
+1763 LPYDDGNYYNY
-1776 LFSFQQHWDSDQKKT
+1776 LFAFQKRWDSDQKKT
-1791 IGFFRAGAANNPVNT
+1791 IGFFKAGEVNNPVNT
-1806 AYLQID
+1806 AYLQIGKD
-1812 KSFYEAAAKGWSL
+1812 FNDAAAKGWSL

>member
-1 MILRHRISF
+1 M
-10 LLLTVCLLFLPSAA
+10 LLTVCLLFLPSAA

-37 STDSACYKPGSTVK
+37 STDKACYAPGSTVT

-72 TFIEKHTFTSKTW
+72 TFIEKHTITSKTW
-85 TWTAPDTDYMGYMVD
+85 TWTPPKTDYMGYMVD
-100 LYYMEWKGDI
+100 LYYMEWNGDI

-131 RYGFVADFDNYGG
+131 RYGFVAEFDDY
-144 SIDKNANIEAEMK
+144 SKTIDKYANIEAEMK

-183 NNKFVE
+183 NGKFVE
-189 WYQDISNRW
+189 WYQDVSNRW
-198 VGTEYVKKYIEVQ
+198 IGTEYVKRYIEVQ

-224 YGAWKNY
+224 FGAWKDY
-231 EDDSVSPEWGLYKK
+231 EADHVESDWGLYKK
-245 DANGNLYQDFH
+245 DKNGNMYQDVH
-256 VLPSN
+256 KLPSN
-261 WQSNIYLMNPGNED
+261 WQSDIYLMNPGNPN
-275 WQKYLMDRNNEVY
+275 WQYYLMDRNTEVY
-288 ENYAFDGYQVDQLGD
+288 DNYNFDGYQIDQIGGRGN
-303 PKADVFEKKGT
+303 VFEKNGNT
-314 NIDGTKIDLQLNY
+314 IDLQYNY
-327 RHFLKAM
+327 GLFLKAM

-346 CIGDF
+346 SVESF
-351 GTHDICDA
+351 GTHHICNA
-359 KLDDGTRAVDFCYN
+359 KLDGTRTVDFCYN
-373 ELWSD
+373 EVWDKQPSFESLFEIIKSNDKESD
-378 HANFSD
+378 HS
-384 LFQVIQ
+384 L
-390 DNDRESEHNYQT
+390 QT
-402 VFAAYINYDKA
+402 VYAAYINYDKA
-413 DHAWDYEDKN
+413 DNGGSGDHL

-438 IGGSHLEMG
+438 IGGSHIEMG

-459 PLAMTKELKER
+459 PLAMTDELKQR
-470 LVHYYDFMTA
+470 LIHYYDFQTA

-488 DSKAAFTPTIRSS
+488 DSKAAFTPTISSS

-506 AWPPQEYKIT
+506 AWPPQGRKIT

-525 IAVHLLNFRNT
+525 IAVHLLNFSNT
-536 NDLSWRDLEGTRPA
+536 EDLSWRDLEGTRPA
-550 PEKLENVQITYTTS
+550 PVTQTNVQITYTTS

-581 PMELSFTQT
+581 PMELPFTQD
-590 GNDVSVTVPSLEY
+590 GDNVSVTVPSLEY

-610 GKEEEENMYII
+610 GTKEEENMYII
-621 GDAMGTWDLKD
+621 GDAIGTWDLNN
-632 AKEMVRSTDGRTFS
+632 AKEMTRSTDGRTFS
-646 MTVHLEAGKQFK
+646 MTVRLEAGQPFK
-658 FVNGKDYNTNYSY
+658 FVNGTSYNTNYSY
-671 YAEYKNFEF
+671 YAEYKDYQFNSDIN
-680 KSGYNSANLL
+680 SGNLL
-690 VSKSTV
+690 FSKSLGLT
-696 AYSDYK
+696 DYK
-702 FTVSETGDY
+702 FTVKETGDY
-711 YVTLDLN
+711 YITLDLN

-726 AAKLYDKLYVIGD
+726 AGAATYDKLYVVGS
-739 ATQAKWDLTK
+739 ATQAGWDLTK
-749 AIPLTKSEN
+749 AIPLEKSAS
-758 GFEYSGTCLIIS
+758 GFEYSGNCEITGN
-770 DGTKEF
+770 GTNEF
-776 KFVTNTANNWNQDQ
+776 KFVTSNTDWNQDH
-790 FVKGATENDIVKY
+790 FVKGATENDIVKFNRT
-803 DGNIDHDYKWVF
+803 DDNKWVF
-815 SKEQSGN
+815 TKEQSGN

-849 FGVGSWENYTTE
+849 FGTNDWESYTTE
-861 MKRKVADDVFTYTFK
+861 MNRKMADDVFTYTF
-876 TGNWNETE
+876 TTDNSTPT
-884 KKEYKYLRFKIV
+884 KYIRFKID
-896 NGDFSDIYAPS
+896 NGEFSGIYAPS
-907 GDNNVS
+907 GDKDVL
-913 LTAGTFATV
+913 LTAGTFETV
-922 PVDNNTTPNPSAGD
+922 PVYNTTTPNPSAGNKD
-936 EARSWSFETKP
+936 RSWYFSTKA

-959 SGGYYYDKGLAIA
+959 SGGYYHDKGLSIT
-972 YFEEPT
+972 YFEEPA
-978 YDKAASGGNPQ
+978 YNKAATNGNPQ
-989 LVVPGNSLDGTKF
+989 LVVPGNALDGKQF

-1016 SGNSGDF
+1016 SSNSGDF
-1023 NFKFYSPKDKEY
+1023 NFKFYSPEDKEY
-1035 IGAYNHQMNTIDNLS
+1035 IGAYNHEMNTINDLS

-1058 NELGPNDNNYDGRNL
+1058 NELGPNENNYYGRNL
-1073 LYTLPAAKAKGK
+1073 LYTLPAAKATGK

-1092 VGKDSKTG
+1092 VGKDNMTG

-1131 PTRERIGNRNVLRT
+1131 PTRERINGRNVLHT

-1159 NNGEFGYY
+1159 NNGEFGYH

-1173 KKYSCHAINAYYP
+1173 TKYSCHAVNAYYP
-1186 LGLKAGLADYYPN
+1186 LGMKPYLADYYPN
-1199 STSHAEGGD
+1199 STSHAEGGK

-1226 DDMQVNG
+1226 DDMQVNS
-1233 EVEFKFS
+1233 EAEFKFS
-1240 SKAME
+1240 SKEME
-1245 SYGGKSVTWIFN
+1245 NRGGKSVTWIFN

-1265 ALINKSNFGGTEA
+1265 ALINKSNFGGEEA
-1278 ATGYSIVGNLNA
+1278 ASGYSIVGNLNDD
-1290 ADKYSSDPFS
+1290 DKYSSDPFS

-1317 KGGRLYDR
+1317 KGGRLYDT

-1359 TLKTA
+1359 TLQTA
-1364 ETSADVTP
+1364 ATSADVTP

-1386 PYSGQKDYTG
+1386 PYSGSGVSDYTG
-1396 VNATALKGGLYTRRK
+1396 VNATALKGGLYTRR
-1411 DANGNIIQTDDV
+1411 NIQTDDV

-1430 PQGESFT
+1430 PEGESFT
-1437 FSLNTTTSTYLITD
+1437 FSLNTTTSTYFITD

-1459 PAVGVNDNDR
+1459 PAVGATDNDR
-1469 EREGWST
+1469 ESAGWST
-1476 ADAEKQTSH
+1476 ADAENQTSH
-1485 AYPLVYDSTLRCYCY
+1485 AYPLVYDSSLGCYCY

-1508 EQPVPMAANRGFA
+1508 EQPVPMAANSGFA
-1521 FAWDKSFANL
+1521 FAWGKSFANL
-1531 SFCEDNTV
+1531 SFCEDNNV
-1539 PRVLVDAT
+1539 PRALINDQ
-1547 GTSST
+1547 GNST
-1552 EAMEYQSTTGSNG
+1552 EATEYQSTTGSNG
-1565 RNETQYVNWLQPCR
+1565 HNETQYVNWLQPCR

-1600 FGLSTHKGTGYYI
+1600 KGTGYYI
-1613 RLYVSPDNSGDDTAM
+1613 RLYVSQNTSADDTAM

-1694 LLWIGEKRVL
+1694 LQWIGGKKVL

-1712 ATKNGATSGKSGE
+1712 ATKDGATSGTSGK

-1739 TFAEVGYGSKP
+1739 TFAEANYGSKP
-1750 AYNML
+1750 DYNML

-1763 LPYAASGGNSYNY
+1763 LPYAASDGKGYNY
-1776 LFSFQQHWDSDQKKT
+1776 LFSFQKHLDSDQQNT
-1791 IGFFRAGAANNPVNT
+1791 IGFFRAGAAYNPVNT

-1812 KSFYEAAAKGWSL
+1812 KGFNDAAAKGWSL

>member
-24 SAVDIVSELTLSL
+24 RAVGIVWESTQLEL
-37 STDSACYKPGSTVK
+37 STDKACYEPGSTVT
-51 FTADGDLPS
+51 FTADGNLPS
-60 GKEVYVRYRHNN
+60 DKEVYVRYRHNN
-72 TFIEKHTFTSKTW
+72 TFIEKHTITSKTW
-85 TWTAPDTDYMGYMVD
+85 TWTPPKTDYMGYMVD
-100 LYYMEWKGDI
+100 LYYMEWNGDI

-131 RYGFVADFDNYGG
+131 RYGFVAEFDNYSG

-170 DWHWK
+170 DWQWK

-183 NNKFVE
+183 NDNVAA

-198 VGTEYVKKYIEVQ
+198 IGTEYVTKYIDVQ

-224 YGAWKNY
+224 FGAWKDYRNDGVS
-231 EDDSVSPEWGLYKK
+231 EDWGLYKK
-245 DANGNLYQDFH
+245 DSNGNLYQDYH
-256 VLPSN
+256 DLPSN
-261 WQSNIYLMNPGNED
+261 WQSDIYLMNPGNGE
-275 WQKYLMDRNNEVY
+275 WQEYLKARNKEVY
-288 ENYAFDGYQVDQLGD
+288 DNYGFDGYQIDQLGGRGN
-303 PKADVFEKKGT
+303 VFEKNG
-314 NIDGTKIDLQLNY
+314 NKIDLQNTY
-327 RHFLKAM
+327 GPFLEAM
-334 KGHRK
+334 KGDRT

-346 CIGDF
+346 CIDGF
-351 GTHDICDA
+351 GTHHICDA

-373 ELWSD
+373 EVWGGQAS
-378 HANFSD
+378 FSD
-384 LFQVIQ
+384 LFQIIK
-390 DNDRESEHNYQT
+390 DNDRESDHSLQT
-402 VFAAYINYDKA
+402 VFAAYINYNKA
-413 DHAWDYEDKN
+413 DHAWDYNDKN

-459 PLAMTKELKER
+459 PLAMTDELKQR
-470 LVHYYDFMTA
+470 LIHYYDFQTA
-480 YQNILRGI
+480 YQNLLRGI
-488 DSKAAFTPTIRSS
+488 DSKAAFTPTISSS
-501 THPIN
+501 THAIN
-506 AWPPQEYKIT
+506 AWPPLAHRIT

-525 IAVHLLNFRNT
+525 IAVHLLNFLNT
-536 NDLSWRDLEGTRPA
+536 DDLSWRDLEGTRPA
-550 PEKLENVQITYTTS
+550 PEKQTNVQITYTTS

-571 TATPDKNGGV
+571 TATPDMNGGV

-610 GKEEEENMYII
+610 GTDEEENMYII
-621 GDAMGTWDLKD
+621 GDATQAEWDL
-632 AKEMVRSTDGRTFS
+632 AKAQPMIKSADGKTFG

-711 YVTLDLN
+711 YITLDLN

-726 AAKLYDKLYVIGD
+726 AAKLYDKLYVIGS
-739 ATQAKWDLTK
+739 ATQAEWDLTK

-770 DGTKEF
+770 DDTKEF
-776 KFVTNTANNWNQDQ
+776 KFMTDNTADKWDQDQ
-790 FVKGATENDIVKY
+790 FVKGATENDIVKF
-803 DGNIDHDYKWVF
+803 DGNKEHEYKWVF
-815 SKEQSGN
+815 TKEKSGN

-922 PVDNNTTPNPSAGD
+922 PVDNSKTPNPSAGNK
-936 EARSWSFETKP
+936 ARSWSFETKP

-959 SGGYYYDKGLAIA
+959 SGGYYHDKGLAIA

-1016 SGNSGDF
+1016 TANNGDF
-1023 NFKFYSPKDKEY
+1023 KFKFYSPTDKEY
-1035 IGAYNHQMNTIDNLS
+1035 IGAYNHEMNTVNTLS
-1050 FTQFYWGN
+1050 FTNFYWGN
-1058 NELGPNDNNYDGRNL
+1058 NELGPETYDLYGRNL
-1073 LYTLPAAKAKGK
+1073 LYTLPADKAKGK

-1092 VGKDSKTG
+1092 VGKDSNTD
-1100 ETTWKFYVAN
+1100 ETTWKFYIAN
-1110 NENHDNITYYMV
+1110 HENLDNITYNMV

-1159 NNGEFGYY
+1159 NNGDFGYY

-1173 KKYSCHAINAYYP
+1173 KKYSCHSINAGYP
-1186 LGLKAGLADYYPN
+1186 LGLKTELPDYYPN
-1199 STSHAEGGD
+1199 GTSHKEGGA
-1208 FEGNYSNDA
+1208 FEDNYSKDA

-1233 EVEFKFS
+1233 DAEFHFS
-1240 SKAME
+1240 SSAME
-1245 SYGGKSVTWIFN
+1245 HYNGKSVTWIFN

-1265 ALINKSNFGGTEA
+1265 ALINKSNFGGEEA
-1278 ATGYSIVGNLNA
+1278 TSGYSLVGNLNA
-1290 ADKYSSDPFS
+1290 DDKDSDPFS
-1300 IHMQL
+1300 IHMQK

-1317 KGGRLYDR
+1317 KGGRLYDT

-1336 VTVNRPAN
+1336 VTVNRPAD

-1359 TLKTA
+1359 TLQTA
-1364 ETSADVTP
+1364 ATSADVTP
-1372 LWKNAI
+1372 LWKYAI

-1386 PYSGQKDYTG
+1386 PYSGSKEGDYTG
-1396 VNATALKGGLYTRRK
+1396 VNATALKGGLYTRR
-1411 DANGNIIQTDDV
+1411 NIQTDDV

-1430 PQGESFT
+1430 PEGESFT
-1437 FSLNTTTSTYLITD
+1437 FSLNTTTSTYFITD

-1459 PAVGVNDNDR
+1459 PAVGTTDNDR
-1469 EREGWST
+1469 ESAGWST
-1476 ADAEKQTSH
+1476 ADAENQTSH
-1485 AYPLVYDSTLRCYCY
+1485 AYPLVYDSSLGCYCY

-1531 SFCEDNTV
+1531 SFCEDNNV
-1539 PRVLVDAT
+1539 PRVLINDQ
-1547 GTSST
+1547 GNST
-1552 EAMEYQSTTGSNG
+1552 EATEYQSTTGSNG
-1565 RNETQYVNWLQPCR
+1565 HNETQYVNWLQPCR
-1579 NLSDTYDASVVKA
+1579 NLSDTYNASVVKA
-1592 CNFGLPTQ
+1592 CNFGLPSQ
-1600 FGLSTHKGTGYYI
+1600 FGLPTQKGAGYYI
-1613 RLYVSPDNSGDDTAM
+1613 RLYVSPNPSADDTAM
-1628 PTGAFYT
+1628 PSGAFYT
-1635 IRRTYTF
+1635 IRRAYTF

-1647 PKNPVGDYKTFKTF
+1647 PKNPVGGYKTFKTF

-1694 LLWIGEKRVL
+1694 LLRIGEKRVL

-1776 LFSFQQHWDSDQKKT
+1776 LFSFQKRWNSDQKKT
-1791 IGFFRAGAANNPVNT
+1791 IGFFEAGAANNPVNT

-1812 KSFYEAAAKGWSL
+1812 KSFIDAAAKGWSL

-1834 IRQPEIVD
+1834 IRQPETVD
-1842 GGGDCYTLQGI
+1842 GSGDYYTLQGI
-1853 RVKKPAA
+1853 RIKKPAT
-1860 KGIYIVNGKKVIR
+1860 KGVYIVNGKKVIR

>member
-24 SAVDIVSELTLSL
+24 RAVGIVWESTQLEL
-37 STDSACYKPGSTVK
+37 STDKACYEPGSTVT
-51 FTADGDLPS
+51 FTADGNLPS
-60 GKEVYVRYRHNN
+60 DKEVYVRYRHNN
-72 TFIEKHTFTSKTW
+72 TFIEKHTITSKTW
-85 TWTAPDTDYMGYMVD
+85 TWTPPKTDYMGYMVD
-100 LYYMEWKGDI
+100 LYYMEWNGDV

-131 RYGFVADFDNYGG
+131 RYGFVADFDDYNK
-144 SIDKNANIEAEMK
+144 SIDKNANIEEEIK

-175 HHRPVKFE
+175 HHKPVKFRE
-183 NNKFVE
+183 DGSLDP

-198 VGTEYVKKYIEVQ
+198 VGTEYVKKYIDVQ

-224 YGAWKNY
+224 FGAWKGY
-231 EDDSVSPEWGLYKK
+231 ENDYVSPDWGLYKK

-256 VLPSN
+256 DLPSN
-261 WQSNIYLMNPGNED
+261 WQSDIYLMNPGNPHWQNYLED
-275 WQKYLMDRNNEVY
+275 RYNEVY
-288 ENYAFDGYQVDQLGD
+288 ANYDFDGYQIDQLGGRGN
-303 PKADVFEKKGT
+303 VFEKNGNT
-314 NIDGTKIDLQLNY
+314 IDLEYNY
-327 RHFLKAM
+327 ELFLRAM

-346 CIGDF
+346 GVQSY
-351 GTHDICDA
+351 GAHRICRA
-359 KLDDGTRAVDFCYN
+359 KLDDGTRTVDFCYN
-373 ELWSD
+373 ELWEKQP
-378 HANFSD
+378 NFES
-384 LFQVIQ
+384 LFQIIQ
-390 DNDRESEHNYQT
+390 DNDRESEHNLQT

-413 DHAWDYEDKN
+413 DHAWDYPDQN

-438 IGGSHLEMG
+438 IGGSHIEMG

-459 PLAMTKELKER
+459 PLAMTDELKQR
-470 LVHYYDFMTA
+470 LIHYYDFQTA
-480 YQNILRGI
+480 YQNLLRGI
-488 DSKAAFTPTIRSS
+488 DSKAAFTPTISSS
-501 THPIN
+501 THAIN
-506 AWPPQEYKIT
+506 AWPPQGSKIT

-525 IAVHLLNFRNT
+525 IAVHLLNFCNT

-550 PEKLENVQITYTTS
+550 PVTQTNVQITYTTS

-581 PMELSFTQT
+581 PMELPFTQD
-590 GNDVSVTVPSLEY
+590 GNNVSVTVPSLEY

-610 GKEEEENMYII
+610 GTKEEENMYII
-621 GDAMGTWDLKD
+621 GDAIGTWDLNS
-632 AKEMVRSTDGRTFS
+632 AKEMTRSTDGRTFS
-646 MTVHLEAGKQFK
+646 MKVSLEARKPFK
-658 FVNGKDYNTNYSY
+658 FVNGKDWGTNFSY
-671 YAEYKNFEF
+671 CAEYENYQFNSGINSGNLRFRKNT
-680 KSGYNSANLL
+680 S
-690 VSKSTV
+690 
-696 AYSDYK
+696 SDPDFK
-702 FTVSETGDY
+702 FTVQETGDY
-711 YVTLDLN
+711 YITLDLN
-718 NMRIYVNK
+718 NMKIYVNK
-726 AAKLYDKLYVIGD
+726 ATATYDKLYVVGS
-739 ATQAKWDLTK
+739 ATKAGWDLTK
-749 AIPLTKSEN
+749 AIPLTKSAS
-758 GFEYSGTCLIIS
+758 GFEYSGNCEITGN
-770 DGTKEF
+770 GTNEF
-776 KFVTNTANNWNQDQ
+776 KFVTSNTDWSQDH
-790 FVKGATENDIVKY
+790 FVKGATENDIVKFNRT
-803 DGNIDHDYKWVF
+803 DDNKWVF
-815 SKEQSGN
+815 TNEQSGN

-849 FGVGSWENYTTE
+849 FGGEWANYTTE
-861 MKRKVADDVFTYTFK
+861 MNHKMADDVFTYTFTTDNS
-876 TGNWNETE
+876 TGN
-884 KKEYKYLRFKIV
+884 KYIRFKID
-896 NGDFSDIYAPS
+896 NGEFNDIYAPS
-907 GDNNVS
+907 GTQDVP
-913 LTAGTFATV
+913 LTAGEFATV
-922 PVDNNTTPNPSAGD
+922 PVDNTTTPNPSTGND
-936 EARSWSFETKP
+936 GKSWWFPFKK

-959 SGGYYYDKGLAIA
+959 VGGYYHDKGLAIA
-972 YFEEPT
+972 YFEEPA
-978 YDKAASGGNPQ
+978 YDKAKDSNPQ
-989 LVVPGNSLDGTKF
+989 LVVPGNTLDGTQF

-1023 NFKFYSPKDKEY
+1023 KFKFYSPKDKEY

-1058 NELGPNDNNYDGRNL
+1058 NELGPETYDFVGRNL
-1073 LYTLPAAKAKGK
+1073 LYTIPAAKATGK

-1092 VGKDSKTG
+1092 VGKDNMTG

-1131 PTRERIGNRNVLRT
+1131 PTRERIGGRNVLRT

-1159 NNGEFGYY
+1159 NNGEFGYH

-1265 ALINKSNFGGTEA
+1265 ALINKSNFGGEEA
-1278 ATGYSIVGNLNA
+1278 TSGYSLVGNLNA
-1290 ADKYSSDPFS
+1290 DDKDSEPFS
-1300 IHMQL
+1300 IHMQK

-1317 KGGRLYDR
+1317 KGGRLYDT

-1359 TLKTA
+1359 TLQSA
-1364 ETSADVTP
+1364 AAPSADILA

-1386 PYSGQKDYTG
+1386 PYSGGNISDYTG
-1396 VNATALKGGLYTRRK
+1396 VDATALKGGLYTRR
-1411 DANGNIIQTDDV
+1411 NIQTDDV

-1430 PQGESFT
+1430 PEGESFT
-1437 FSLNTTTSTYLITD
+1437 FSLNTTTSTYFITD

-1459 PAVGVNDNDR
+1459 PAVGATDDDR
-1469 EREGWST
+1469 ESAGWST
-1476 ADAEKQTSH
+1476 ADAENQTSH
-1485 AYPLVYDSTLRCYCY
+1485 AYPLVYDSSLGCYCY

-1508 EQPVPMAANRGFA
+1508 EQPVPMAANSGFA
-1521 FAWDKSFANL
+1521 FAWGKSFANL
-1531 SFCEDNTV
+1531 SFCEDNNV
-1539 PRVLVDAT
+1539 PRALINDQ
-1547 GTSST
+1547 GNST
-1552 EAMEYQSTTGSNG
+1552 EATEYQSTTGSNG
-1565 RNETQYVNWLQPCR
+1565 HNETQYVNWLQPCR
-1579 NLSDTYDASVVKA
+1579 NLSDTYNASVVKA
-1592 CNFGLPTQ
+1592 CNFGLPSQ
-1600 FGLSTHKGTGYYI
+1600 KGTGYYI
-1613 RLYVSPDNSGDDTAM
+1613 RLYVSQNTSADDTAM
-1628 PTGAFYT
+1628 PTEAFYT
-1635 IRRTYTF
+1635 IRRAYTF

-1763 LPYAASGGNSYNY
+1763 LPYAASGSNSYNY

-1834 IRQPEIVD
+1834 IRQPETVD

-1853 RVKKPAA
+1853 RVKKPAT

>member
-1 MILRHRISF
+1 M
-10 LLLTVCLLFLPSAA
+10 LLTVCLLFLPSAA

-37 STDSACYKPGSTVK
+37 STDKACYAPGSTVT

-131 RYGFVADFDNYGG
+131 RYGFVAEFDNYSG

-175 HHRPVKFE
+175 HHKPVKFE
-183 NNKFVE
+183 NNEFVK
-189 WYQDISNRW
+189 WYQDVSNRW
-198 VGTEYVKKYIEVQ
+198 IGTEYVKKYIEVQ

-224 YGAWKNY
+224 FGALKEY
-231 EDDSVSPEWGLYKK
+231 EKDYVSSDWGLYKK
-245 DANGNLYQDFH
+245 DGNGNLYQDYH
-256 VLPSN
+256 DLPSD
-261 WQSNIYLMNPGNED
+261 WQSDIYLMNPGNPNWQNYLED
-275 WQKYLMDRNNEVY
+275 RYNEVY
-288 ENYAFDGYQVDQLGD
+288 ANYDFDGYQIDQLGGRG
-303 PKADVFEKKGT
+303 DVFEK
-314 NIDGTKIDLQLNY
+314 NGTKIDLEYNY
-327 RHFLKAM
+327 GLFLKAM

-346 CIGDF
+346 SVQSYGA
-351 GTHDICDA
+351 HHICNA
-359 KLDDGTRAVDFCYN
+359 RLADGTPTVDFCYN
-373 ELWSD
+373 ELWEKQP
-378 HANFSD
+378 NFES
-384 LFQVIQ
+384 LFEIIKS
-390 DNDRESEHNYQT
+390 NDKESEHSLQT
-402 VFAAYINYDKA
+402 VFAAYINYNKA
-413 DHAWDYEDKN
+413 DHAWDYADQN

-438 IGGSHLEMG
+438 IGGSHIEMG

-459 PLAMTKELKER
+459 PLAMTDDLKQR
-470 LVHYYDFMTA
+470 LIHYYDFMTA

-488 DSKAAFTPTIRSS
+488 DSKAAFTPTISSS
-501 THPIN
+501 THAIN
-506 AWPPQEYKIT
+506 AWPPQGRKIT

-525 IAVHLLNFRNT
+525 IAVHLLNFSNT
-536 NDLSWRDLEGTRPA
+536 DDLSWRDLEGTRPA
-550 PEKLENVQITYTTS
+550 PVTQTNVQITYTTS
-564 RHITKVW
+564 RHITNVW

-581 PMELSFTQT
+581 PMKLPFTQD
-590 GNDVSVTVPSLEY
+590 GNNVSVTVPSLEY

-610 GKEEEENMYII
+610 GTKEEENMYII
-621 GDAMGTWDLKD
+621 GDAIGTWDLNN
-632 AKEMVRSTDGRTFS
+632 AKEMTRSTDGRTFS
-646 MTVHLEAGKQFK
+646 MTVRLEAGKPFK
-658 FVNGKDYNTNYSY
+658 FVNGKDWGTNYSY
-671 YAEYKNFEF
+671 YAEYENYQFN
-680 KSGYNSANLL
+680 SGINSANLL
-690 VSKSTV
+690 VSKSSGQT
-696 AYSDYK
+696 YSDYK

-718 NMRIYVNK
+718 NMKIYVNK
-726 AAKLYDKLYVIGD
+726 AAATYDKLYVVGS
-739 ATQAKWDLTK
+739 ATKAGWDLTK
-749 AIPLTKSEN
+749 AIPLEKSAS
-758 GFEYSGTCLIIS
+758 GFEYSGNCVITGN
-770 DGTKEF
+770 GTNEF
-776 KFVTNTANNWNQDQ
+776 KFVTSNTDWNQDH
-790 FVKGATENDIVKY
+790 FVKGATENDIVKFNRT
-803 DGNIDHDYKWVF
+803 DDNKWVF
-815 SKEQSGN
+815 TNEQSGN

-849 FGVGSWENYTTE
+849 FGGEWANYTTE
-861 MKRKVADDVFTYTFK
+861 MNHKMADDVFTYTFTTDNS
-876 TGNWNETE
+876 TGN
-884 KKEYKYLRFKIV
+884 KYIRFKID
-896 NGDFSDIYAPS
+896 NGEFNDIYAPS
-907 GDNNVS
+907 GTQDVP
-913 LTAGTFATV
+913 LTAGVFATV
-922 PVDNNTTPNPSAGD
+922 PVDNTTTPNPSTGND
-936 EARSWSFETKP
+936 GKSWWFPFKK

-959 SGGYYYDKGLAIA
+959 VGGYYHDKGLAIA
-972 YFEEPT
+972 YFEEPA
-978 YDKAASGGNPQ
+978 YDKAKDSNPQ
-989 LVVPGNSLDGTKF
+989 LVVPGNTLDGTQF

-1023 NFKFYSPKDKEY
+1023 KFKFYSPKDKEY

-1058 NELGPNDNNYDGRNL
+1058 NELGPETYDFVGRNL
-1073 LYTLPAAKAKGK
+1073 LYTIPAAKATGK

-1110 NENHDNITYYMV
+1110 NANHDNITYYMV

-1131 PTRERIGNRNVLRT
+1131 PTRERIGGRNVLRT

-1159 NNGEFGYY
+1159 NNGEFGYH

-1186 LGLKAGLADYYPN
+1186 LGLKDGLAEYYPN
-1199 STSHAEGGD
+1199 STSHKEGGD

-1265 ALINKSNFGGTEA
+1265 ALINKSNFGGEEA
-1278 ATGYSIVGNLNA
+1278 KSGYSLVGNLNA
-1290 ADKYSSDPFS
+1290 DDKDSEPFS
-1300 IHMQL
+1300 IHMQK

-1317 KGGRLYDR
+1317 KGGRLYDT

-1344 GWKTD
+1344 GWKSG
-1349 GYTIVVFDNA
+1349 GYVMVVFDNA
-1359 TLKTA
+1359 TLQSAATP
-1364 ETSADVTP
+1364 SADILA

-1386 PYSGQKDYTG
+1386 PYSGSKESDYTG
-1396 VNATALKGGLYTRRK
+1396 VNATALKGGLYTRRR
-1411 DANGNIIQTDDV
+1411 DESGNIIQTDDV

-1437 FSLNTTTSTYLITD
+1437 FSVNATTSTYSITD
-1451 NKRLYILG
+1451 NDALFIMG
-1459 PAVGVNDNDR
+1459 PAVG
-1469 EREGWST
+1469 T
-1476 ADAEKQTSH
+1476 ADADREQAGWNSDQPDTQTDH
-1485 AYPLVYDSTLRCYCY
+1485 AYRLTYDSTLGCYCY

-1508 EQPVPMAANRGFA
+1508 EQPVPMAAGRLFA
-1521 FAWDKSFANL
+1521 FAFNKQFNNL
-1531 SFCEDNTV
+1531 FFSEDGDV
-1539 PRVLVDAT
+1539 PHALIDAE
-1547 GTSST
+1547 GNST
-1552 EAMEYQSTTGSNG
+1552 EATVYAAETGTNG
-1565 RNETQYVNWLQPCR
+1565 KYDTQYVNWLQPHD
-1579 NLSDTYDASVVKA
+1579 SGADTYDASVVNA
-1592 CNFGLPTQ
+1592 CRFLLPTNTD
-1600 FGLSTHKGTGYYI
+1600 GGYYI
-1613 RLYVSPDNSGDDTAM
+1613 RLYTKPGDTDTSLPKSAY
-1628 PTGAFYT
+1628 YT
-1635 IRRTYTF
+1635 IRRAYTF
-1642 STPID
+1642 STPVD
-1647 PKNPVGDYKTFKTF
+1647 PKNSVGTYNTFKTF
-1661 SDYYAVVLPDGVDAL
+1661 SDYHAVVIPTGIDAL
-1676 YVDNANKQKHTV
+1676 YVSSANKATR
-1688 TLKTYP
+1688 TLTATKYP
-1694 LLWIGEKRVL
+1694 LCEKDGKRVL

-1712 ATKNGATSGKSGE
+1712 VESKEVTGTSGT
-1725 IVKTDMSFDYHSDP
+1725 IVKSTESLDYYSDP
-1739 TFAEVGYGSKP
+1739 TFAEASYGSKP
-1750 AYNML
+1750 ADNML
-1755 KSQITRTK
+1755 KPQITRTK
-1763 LPYAASGGNSYNY
+1763 LPYKTADGNYYNY
-1776 LFSFQQHWDSDQKKT
+1776 LFAYQKRWDSDQKKT
-1791 IGFFRAGAANNPVNT
+1791 IGFFEAGAANNPVNT

-1812 KSFYEAAAKGWSL
+1812 KSFNDAAAKGWSL

-1842 GGGDCYTLQGI
+1842 GSGDYYTLQGI
-1853 RVKKPAA
+1853 RIKKPAT
-1860 KGIYIVNGKKVIR
+1860 KGVYIVNGKKVIR

>member
-24 SAVDIVSELTLSL
+24 RAVGIVWESTQLEL
-37 STDSACYKPGSTVK
+37 STDKACYAPGSTVT

-60 GKEVYVRYRHNN
+60 DKEVYVRYRHNN

-131 RYGFVADFDNYGG
+131 RYGFVAEFDNQGG
-144 SIDKNANIEAEMK
+144 SIDKDIEKEMK

-175 HHRPVKFE
+175 HHKPVKFRADGSLDP
-183 NNKFVE
+183 

-224 YGAWKNY
+224 YGAWNDYQKDY
-231 EDDSVSPEWGLYKK
+231 VSADWGLYKK
-245 DANGNLYQDFH
+245 DANGNLYQDYH
-256 VLPSN
+256 DLPEG
-261 WQSNIYLMNPGNED
+261 WQSDIYLMNPGNPN
-275 WQKYLMDRNNEVY
+275 WQFYLMDRNNEVY
-288 ENYAFDGYQVDQLGD
+288 DNYAFDGYQVDQLGD
-303 PKADVFEKKGT
+303 PKADVFEK
-314 NIDGTKIDLQLNY
+314 NGTKIDLEYNY
-327 RHFLKAM
+327 GLFLKAM
-334 KGHRK
+334 KGHRN

-346 CIGDF
+346 SVG
-351 GTHDICDA
+351 GYGAHRICDA
-359 KLDDGTRAVDFCYN
+359 RLADGTPTVDFCYN
-373 ELWSD
+373 EVWGEQAS
-378 HANFSD
+378 FSD
-384 LFQVIQ
+384 LFQIIQ
-390 DNDRESEHNYQT
+390 DNDKESEHDLQT

-413 DHAWDYEDKN
+413 DKGGSGDHL

-459 PLAMTKELKER
+459 PLAMTDELKQR
-470 LVHYYDFMTA
+470 LVHYYDFQTA

-488 DSKAAFTPTIRSS
+488 DSKAAFTPTISSS
-501 THPIN
+501 THIIN
-506 AWPPQEYKIT
+506 AWPPQGYKIT

-525 IAVHLLNFRNT
+525 IAVHLLNFSNT
-536 NDLSWRDLEGTRPA
+536 NDLSWRDLKGTRPA
-550 PEKLENVQITYTTS
+550 PVTQENVQITYTTS
-564 RHITKVW
+564 RQITKVW

-581 PMELSFTQT
+581 PMELPFTQD
-590 GNDVSVTVPSLEY
+590 GNNVSVTVPSLEY

-610 GKEEEENMYII
+610 GTDEEENMYII
-621 GDAMGTWDLKD
+621 GDAIGTWDLNN
-632 AKEMVRSTDGRTFS
+632 AKEMTRSTDGKTFG
-646 MTVHLEAGKQFK
+646 MTVRLEAGKEFK
-658 FVNGKDYNTNYSY
+658 FVNGKDWGTNFSY
-671 YAEYKNFEF
+671 CAEYEKYQFNSGINSGNLRFRKNT
-680 KSGYNSANLL
+680 S
-690 VSKSTV
+690 
-696 AYSDYK
+696 SDPDHK
-702 FTVSETGDY
+702 FTVQEPGDY
-711 YVTLDLN
+711 YITLDLN
-718 NMRIYVNK
+718 NMKIYVNK
-726 AAKLYDKLYVIGD
+726 ATATYDKLYVVGS
-739 ATQAKWDLTK
+739 ATEAVWDLTK
-749 AIPLTKSEN
+749 AIPLEKSAN
-758 GFEYSGTCLIIS
+758 GFEYSGNCKITGN
-770 DGTKEF
+770 GTNEF
-776 KFVTNTANNWNQDQ
+776 KFVTSNTDWNQDH
-790 FVKGATENDIVKY
+790 FVKGATENDIVKF
-803 DGNIDHDYKWVF
+803 NRIDDNKWVF
-815 SKEQSGN
+815 TEEQSGN

-849 FGVGSWENYTTE
+849 FGTGDWESYTTE
-861 MKRKVADDVFTYTFK
+861 MNHKMADDVFTYTFTTDNS
-876 TGNWNETE
+876 TGN
-884 KKEYKYLRFKIV
+884 KYIRFKID
-896 NGDFSDIYAPS
+896 NGEFNDIYAPS
-907 GDNNVS
+907 GDGNVE
-913 LTAGTFATV
+913 LKAREFKTV
-922 PVDNNTTPNPSAGD
+922 PVDNTTTPNPSTGND
-936 EARSWSFETKP
+936 GKSWWFPFKQ

-959 SGGYYYDKGLAIA
+959 VGGYYHDKGLAIA
-972 YFEEPT
+972 YFEEPA
-978 YDKAASGGNPQ
+978 YDKAKDGNPQ
-989 LVVPGNSLDGTKF
+989 LVVPGNALDGKQF

-1016 SGNSGDF
+1016 SSNSGDF
-1023 NFKFYSPKDKEY
+1023 NFKFYSPEDKEY
-1035 IGAYNHQMNTIDNLS
+1035 IGAYNHQMNTINDLS

-1058 NELGPNDNNYDGRNL
+1058 NELGPNDNNYYGRNL
-1073 LYTLPAAKAKGK
+1073 LYTLPAAKATGK

-1092 VGKDSKTG
+1092 VGKDNMTG

-1110 NENHDNITYYMV
+1110 NENLDNITYYMV

-1131 PTRERIGNRNVLRT
+1131 PTRERIGGRNVLRT

-1159 NNGEFGYY
+1159 NNGEFGYH
-1167 IESSDG
+1167 IESSDD

-1186 LGLKAGLADYYPN
+1186 LGLKDGLAEYYPN
-1199 STSHAEGGD
+1199 STSHKEGGD

-1278 ATGYSIVGNLNA
+1278 ATGYSIVGNLKD

-1305 PAYQRKLTKYWY
+1305 PEYQRKLTKYWY
-1317 KGGRLYDR
+1317 KDGRLYDT

-1336 VTVNRPAN
+1336 VTVNRPAD

-1349 GYTIVVFDNA
+1349 GYTIVVFDNE
-1359 TLKTA
+1359 TLKKA
-1364 ETSADVTP
+1364 ATSTNVTP
-1372 LWKNAI
+1372 LWKYAI

-1386 PYSGQKDYTG
+1386 PYSGGNISDYTG
-1396 VNATALKGGLYTRRK
+1396 VNATALKGGLYTRR
-1411 DANGNIIQTDDV
+1411 NIQTDDV

-1430 PQGESFT
+1430 PQGDSFT
-1437 FSLNTTTSTYLITD
+1437 FSLNTTTSTYFITD

-1459 PAVGVNDNDR
+1459 PAVGTTDNDR
-1469 EREGWST
+1469 ESAGWST
-1476 ADAEKQTSH
+1476 ADAENQTSH
-1485 AYPLVYDSTLRCYCY
+1485 AYPLTYDSSLGCYCY

-1508 EQPVPMAANRGFA
+1508 EQPVPMAANKLFA
-1521 FAWDKSFANL
+1521 FAYNKQFNNL
-1531 SFCEDNTV
+1531 FFSEDNDV
-1539 PRVLVDAT
+1539 PLALIDAE
-1547 GTSST
+1547 GNST
-1552 EAMEYQSTTGSNG
+1552 EAKAYAAETGTNG
-1565 RNETQYVNWLQPCR
+1565 KYDTQYVNWLQPHD
-1579 NLSDTYDASVVKA
+1579 SGADTYDANVVNA
-1592 CNFGLPTQ
+1592 CLFSLPTNTD
-1600 FGLSTHKGTGYYI
+1600 GGYYI
-1613 RLYVSPDNSGDDTAM
+1613 RLYTKPGATDTSLPQSAY
-1628 PTGAFYT
+1628 YT
-1635 IRRTYTF
+1635 IRRAYTF

-1647 PKNPVGDYKTFKTF
+1647 PKNSTGTYNTFKTF
-1661 SDYYAVVLPDGVDAL
+1661 SDYHAVVIPTGIEAL
-1676 YVDNANKQKHTV
+1676 YVSSANKV
-1688 TLKTYP
+1688 TRTITATKYP
-1694 LLWIGEKRVL
+1694 LYEIGGKRVL

-1712 ATKNGATSGKSGE
+1712 VESKSVTGTPGTIE
-1725 IVKTDMSFDYHSDP
+1725 KSTESLDYYSDP
-1739 TFAEVGYGSKP
+1739 TFAEANYGRKP
-1750 AYNML
+1750 AMNML
-1755 KSQITRTK
+1755 KPQITRK
-1763 LPYAASGGNSYNY
+1763 ILPYNDGNYYNY
-1776 LFSFQQHWDSDQKKT
+1776 LFAFQKRWDSDEKKT
-1791 IGFFRAGAANNPVNT
+1791 IGFFKAGVVNNPVNT
-1806 AYLQID
+1806 AYLQIGKD
-1812 KSFYEAAAKGWSL
+1812 FNDAAAKGWSL

>member
-1 MILRHRISF
+1 M
-10 LLLTVCLLFLPSAA
+10 LLTVCLLFLPSAA
-24 SAVDIVSELTLSL
+24 SAVDIVWESTQLEL
-37 STDSACYKPGSTVK
+37 STDKACYEPGKTVT
-51 FTADGDLPS
+51 FAADGDLPS

-72 TFIEKHTFTSKTW
+72 TFIEKHKITSKTW
-85 TWTAPDTDYMGYMVD
+85 TWTPPQTDYMGYMVD

-131 RYGFVADFDNYGG
+131 RYGFVADFDDYNK

-175 HHRPVKFE
+175 HHKPVKLDE
-183 NNKFVE
+183 NKNLVA

-224 YGAWKNY
+224 YGAWKDY
-231 EDDSVSPEWGLYKK
+231 RDDYVSEDWGLYKK
-245 DANGNLYQDFH
+245 DRNGNLYQDYH
-256 VLPSN
+256 DLPSN
-261 WQSNIYLMNPGNED
+261 WQSDIYLMNPGNPH
-275 WQKYLMDRNNEVY
+275 WQYYMMDRNTEVY
-288 ENYAFDGYQVDQLGD
+288 KYYDFDGYQIDQVGGRD
-303 PKADVFEKKGT
+303 DVFEKNGNT
-314 NIDGTKIDLQLNY
+314 IDLQYNY
-327 RHFLKAM
+327 GLFLKAM

-346 CIGDF
+346 SVESF
-351 GTHDICDA
+351 GTHHICNA
-359 KLDDGTRAVDFCYN
+359 KLDDGTRTVDFCYN
-373 ELWSD
+373 ELWKKQAS
-378 HANFSD
+378 FSD
-384 LFQVIQ
+384 LFKIIQ
-390 DNDRESEHNYQT
+390 DNDRESEHNLQT

-413 DHAWDYEDKN
+413 GNYWDYADKN

-447 DHMLTREYFPAK
+447 DHMLTREYFPSK
-459 PLAMTKELKER
+459 ELAMTDELKQR
-470 LVHYYDFMTA
+470 LIHYYDFQTA

-488 DSKAAFTPTIRSS
+488 DSKAAFTPTISSS
-501 THPIN
+501 THAIN
-506 AWPPQEYKIT
+506 AWPPQGRKIT

-525 IAVHLLNFRNT
+525 IAVHLLNFSNT
-536 NDLSWRDLEGTRPA
+536 DDLSWRDLKGTRPA
-550 PEKLENVQITYTTS
+550 PVTQTNVQITYTTS
-564 RHITKVW
+564 RHITNVW

-581 PMELSFTQT
+581 PMELPFTQD
-590 GNDVSVTVPSLEY
+590 GNNVSVTVPSLEY

-610 GKEEEENMYII
+610 GTEEEENMYII
-621 GDAMGTWDLKD
+621 GDATQAKWDL
-632 AKEMVRSTDGRTFS
+632 AKAQPMIKSTDGRTFS
-646 MTVHLEAGKQFK
+646 MKVYLEAGKNVDGNEKTFK
-658 FVNGKDYNTNYSY
+658 FVNGKDWDTNYSY
-671 YAEYKNFEF
+671 YAEYKDYQFN
-680 KSGYNSANLL
+680 SGINSGNLL
-690 VSKSTV
+690 VSRSKST
-696 AYSDYK
+696 YPDYK
-702 FTVSETGDY
+702 FTVKETGDY
-711 YVTLDLN
+711 HITLDLN
-718 NMRIYVNK
+718 NMKIYVNK
-726 AAKLYDKLYVIGD
+726 AAGTYDNLYVVGS
-739 ATQAKWDLTK
+739 ATKAGWDLTK

-758 GFEYSGTCLIIS
+758 GFEYSGNCEIT
-770 DGTKEF
+770 GNGQNEF
-776 KFVTNTANNWNQDQ
+776 KFVTSNTDWNQDH
-790 FVKGATENDIVKY
+790 FVKGATENDIVKFNRK
-803 DGNIDHDYKWVF
+803 DDNKWVF
-815 SKEQSGN
+815 TKEQSGN

-843 YLCDGA
+843 YLCSGA
-849 FGVGSWENYTTE
+849 FGGDWTKYETE
-861 MKRKVADDVFTYTFK
+861 MNRKMADDVFTYTFTTDNS
-876 TGNWNETE
+876 TGN
-884 KKEYKYLRFKIV
+884 KYIRFKID
-896 NGDFSDIYAPS
+896 NGEFNDIYAPS
-907 GDNNVS
+907 GDQDDP
-913 LTAGTFATV
+913 LTAGEFKTV
-922 PVDNNTTPNPSAGD
+922 PVNNTTTPNLSAGNKD
-936 EARSWSFETKP
+936 RSWCFPFKQ

-959 SGGYYYDKGLAIA
+959 SGGYYHDKGLAIA

-978 YDKAASGGNPQ
+978 YNKAATDGNPQ
-989 LVVPGNSLDGTKF
+989 LVVPGNDNLDGKQF

-1016 SGNSGDF
+1016 SSNNGDF

-1035 IGAYNHQMNTIDNLS
+1035 IGAYNHLMNTIDNLS

-1058 NELGPNDNNYDGRNL
+1058 NELGPNKSDYYGRNL

-1110 NENHDNITYYMV
+1110 NANHDNITYYMV
-1122 LNGKRYAMS
+1122 LNGKRYDMS
-1131 PTRERIGNRNVLRT
+1131 PTRERINGRNVLHT

-1159 NNGEFGYY
+1159 NNGEFGYH

-1173 KKYSCHAINAYYP
+1173 TKYSCHAVNAYYP
-1186 LGLKAGLADYYPN
+1186 LGMKPYLADYYPN
-1199 STSHAEGGD
+1199 STSHAEGGK

-1226 DDMQVNG
+1226 DDMQVNS
-1233 EVEFKFS
+1233 EAEFKFS
-1240 SKAME
+1240 SKEME
-1245 SYGGKSVTWIFN
+1245 NRGGKSVTWIFN

-1278 ATGYSIVGNLNA
+1278 ATGYSIVGNLND

-1305 PAYQRKLTKYWY
+1305 PDYQRKLTKYWY
-1317 KGGRLYDR
+1317 KDGRLYDR

-1359 TLKTA
+1359 TLQTA
-1364 ETSADVTP
+1364 ATSTNVTA

-1386 PYSGQKDYTG
+1386 PYSGSGLSDYTG
-1396 VNATALKGGLYTRRK
+1396 VNATALKGGLYTRRTEQK
-1411 DANGNIIQTDDV
+1411 DDV
-1423 QQMISFT
+1423 QQMISFKPT
-1430 PQGESFT
+1430 GESFT
-1437 FSLNTTTSTYLITD
+1437 FSLNTTTSTYFITD

-1459 PAVGVNDNDR
+1459 PAVGTTDNDR
-1469 EREGWST
+1469 ESAGWST
-1476 ADAEKQTSH
+1476 ADAENQTSH
-1485 AYPLVYDSTLRCYCY
+1485 AYPLVYDSSLGCYCY

-1508 EQPVPMAANRGFA
+1508 EQPVPMAANSGFA
-1521 FAWDKSFANL
+1521 FAWGKSFANL
-1531 SFCEDNTV
+1531 SFCEDNNV
-1539 PRVLVDAT
+1539 PRALINDQ
-1547 GTSST
+1547 GNST
-1552 EAMEYQSTTGSNG
+1552 EATEYQSTTGSNG
-1565 RNETQYVNWLQPCR
+1565 HNETQYVNWLQPCR
-1579 NLSDTYDASVVKA
+1579 NLSDTYNASVVKA
-1592 CNFGLPTQ
+1592 CNFGLPSQ
-1600 FGLSTHKGTGYYI
+1600 KGTGYYI
-1613 RLYVSPDNSGDDTAM
+1613 RLYVSQNTSDDDTAM
-1628 PTGAFYT
+1628 PTEAFYT
-1635 IRRTYTF
+1635 IRRAYTF

-1694 LLWIGEKRVL
+1694 LPEKDGKRVL

-1712 ATKNGATSGKSGE
+1712 ATKDGATSGTSGK

-1739 TFAEVGYGSKP
+1739 TFAEANYGSKP
-1750 AYNML
+1750 DYNML

-1763 LPYAASGGNSYNY
+1763 LPYAASDGNSYNY
-1776 LFSFQQHWDSDQKKT
+1776 LFSFQKHLDSDQQNT
-1791 IGFFRAGAANNPVNT
+1791 IGFFRAGAAYNPVNT

-1812 KSFYEAAAKGWSL
+1812 KSFNEAAAKGWSL

>member
-1 MILRHRISF
+1 M
-10 LLLTVCLLFLPSAA
+10 LLTVCLLFLPSAA
-24 SAVDIVSELTLSL
+24 RAVGIVWESTQLEL
-37 STDSACYKPGSTVK
+37 STDKACYAPGSTVT
-51 FTADGDLPS
+51 FTAVGDLPA

-72 TFIEKHTFTSKTW
+72 TFIEKHKIKSKTW
-85 TWTAPDTDYMGYMVD
+85 TWTAPNTDYMGYMVD
-100 LYYMEWKGDI
+100 LYYMEWTGDV

-115 IGAIAVDVSS
+115 IGTIAVDVSS
-125 DWKRFP
+125 DWTRFP
-131 RYGFVADFDNYGG
+131 RYGFVAEFDDYNK
-144 SIDKNANIEAEMK
+144 SINKNANIEAEMK

-163 INGVQFQ
+163 INGVQFY
-170 DWHWK
+170 DWQWK

-183 NNKFVE
+183 NDNVAA

-198 VGTEYVKKYIEVQ
+198 IGTEYVKKYIDVQ

-224 YGAWKNY
+224 FGAWKDY
-231 EDDSVSPEWGLYKK
+231 EADGVNKEWGLYKK
-245 DANGNLYQDFH
+245 DSNGNLYQDYH
-256 VLPSN
+256 NQPSN
-261 WQSNIYLMNPGNED
+261 WQSNIYLMNPGNTD
-275 WQKYLMDRNNEVY
+275 WQNYLAARNDEVY
-288 ENYAFDGYQVDQLGD
+288 ANYDFDGYQIDQLGD
-303 PKADVFEKKGT
+303 RGDQFFAYNND
-314 NIDGTKIDLQLNY
+314 NIDLPYNYGFFID
-327 RHFLKAM
+327 AM
-334 KGHRK
+334 KRHHPG
-339 DKRLVMN
+339 KRLIMN
-346 CIGDF
+346 AVGSYGSKNIAGKD
-351 GTHDICDA
+351 
-359 KLDDGTRAVDFCYN
+359 VDFCYN
-373 ELWSD
+373 ETWKEQ
-378 HANFSD
+378 ANFSD
-384 LFQVIQ
+384 LFDIIKA
-390 DNDRESEHNYQT
+390 NDSYSDHRLQT
-402 VFAAYINYDKA
+402 VFASYINYDKA
-413 DHAWDYEDKN
+413 GNYWKYADRN

-447 DHMLTREYFPAK
+447 DHMLTREYFPSK
-459 PLAMTKELKER
+459 ELAMTDELKQR
-470 LVHYYDFMTA
+470 LIHYYDFQTA
-480 YQNILRGI
+480 YQNLLRGTH
-488 DSKAAFTPTIRSS
+488 SRAAFTPTISSS
-501 THPIN
+501 THAIN
-506 AWPPQEYKIT
+506 AWPPQACKIT

-525 IAVHLLNFRNT
+525 IAVHLLNFFNT
-536 NDLSWRDLEGTRPA
+536 DDLSWRDLEGKRPA
-550 PEKLENVQITYTTS
+550 PQKQTNVQITYTTS
-564 RHITKVW
+564 RHITNVW
-571 TATPDKNGGV
+571 TATPDMNGGV
-581 PMELSFTQT
+581 PMKLSFTQT

-610 GKEEEENMYII
+610 GKDVEENMYII
-621 GDAMGTWDLKD
+621 GEATQAKWDLANAQPMIK
-632 AKEMVRSTDGRTFS
+632 STDGKTFG

-658 FVNGKDYNTNYSY
+658 FVNGTSYNTNYSY
-671 YAEYKNFEF
+671 YSEYKNFEF
-680 KSGYNSANLL
+680 NSRINSANLL
-690 VSKSTV
+690 VSKTTGD
-696 AYSDYK
+696 YSDYN

-711 YVTLDLN
+711 YITLDLN

-726 AAKLYDKLYVIGD
+726 AAATYDKLYVIGD
-739 ATQAKWDLTK
+739 ATQAVWDLTK

-758 GFEYSGTCLIIS
+758 GFEYSGTCLITS
-770 DGTKEF
+770 DGKKEF
-776 KFVTNTANNWNQDQ
+776 KFMTDNTADNWNQDQ
-790 FVKGATENDIVKY
+790 FVKGATENDIVKF
-803 DGNIDHDYKWVF
+803 DGNKEHEYKWVF

-922 PVDNNTTPNPSAGD
+922 PVDNSTTPNPSAGD

-1016 SGNSGDF
+1016 TANNGDF
-1023 NFKFYSPKDKEY
+1023 KFKFYSPTDKEY
-1035 IGAYNHQMNTIDNLS
+1035 IGAYNHEMNTVNTLS
-1050 FTQFYWGN
+1050 FTNFYWGN
-1058 NELGPNDNNYDGRNL
+1058 NELGPNTYDQYGRNL
-1073 LYTLPAAKAKGK
+1073 LYTLHADKAKGK

-1092 VGKDSKTG
+1092 VGKDSNTD
-1100 ETTWKFYVAN
+1100 ETTWKFYIAN
-1110 NENHDNITYYMV
+1110 HENLDNITYYMV

-1159 NNGEFGYY
+1159 NNGDFGYH

-1173 KKYSCHAINAYYP
+1173 KKYSCHYINAGYP
-1186 LGLKAGLADYYPN
+1186 LGLKTELPDYYPN
-1199 STSHAEGGD
+1199 GTSHEEGGA
-1208 FEGNYSNDA
+1208 FEDNYSKDA

-1233 EVEFKFS
+1233 DAEFHFS
-1240 SKAME
+1240 SSAME
-1245 SYGGKSVTWIFN
+1245 HYNGKSVTWIFN

-1265 ALINKSNFGGTEA
+1265 ALINKSNFGGEEA
-1278 ATGYSIVGNLNA
+1278 TSGYSLVGNLNA
-1290 ADKYSSDPFS
+1290 DDKDSDPFS
-1300 IHMQL
+1300 IHMQK

-1317 KGGRLYDR
+1317 KGGRLYDT

-1344 GWKTD
+1344 GWKSG
-1349 GYTIVVFDNA
+1349 GYVMVVFDNA
-1359 TLKTA
+1359 TLQTA
-1364 ETSADVTP
+1364 ATSADVTP
-1372 LWKNAI
+1372 LWKYAI

-1386 PYSGQKDYTG
+1386 PYSGSKEGDYAG
-1396 VNATALKGGLYTRRK
+1396 VNATALKGGLYTRR
-1411 DANGNIIQTDDV
+1411 NIQTDDV

-1430 PQGESFT
+1430 PEGESFT
-1437 FSLNTTTSTYLITD
+1437 FSLNTTTSTYFITD

-1459 PAVGVNDNDR
+1459 PAVGTTDNDR
-1469 EREGWST
+1469 ESAGWST
-1476 ADAEKQTSH
+1476 ADAENQTSH
-1485 AYPLVYDSTLRCYCY
+1485 AYPLVYDSSLGCYCY

-1531 SFCEDNTV
+1531 SFCEDNNV
-1539 PRVLVDAT
+1539 PRVLINDQ
-1547 GTSST
+1547 GNST
-1552 EAMEYQSTTGSNG
+1552 EATEYQSTTGSNG
-1565 RNETQYVNWLQPCR
+1565 HNETQYVNWLQPCR
-1579 NLSDTYDASVVKA
+1579 NLSDTYNASVVKA
-1592 CNFGLPTQ
+1592 CNFGLPSQ
-1600 FGLSTHKGTGYYI
+1600 FGLPTQKGAGYYI
-1613 RLYVSPDNSGDDTAM
+1613 RLYVSPNPSADDTAM
-1628 PTGAFYT
+1628 PSGAFYT
-1635 IRRTYTF
+1635 IRRAYTF

-1834 IRQPEIVD
+1834 IRQPETVD

-1853 RVKKPAA
+1853 RVKKPAT

>member
-1 MILRHRISF
+1 
-10 LLLTVCLLFLPSAA
+10 
-24 SAVDIVSELTLSL
+24 
-37 STDSACYKPGSTVK
+37 
-51 FTADGDLPS
+51 
-60 GKEVYVRYRHNN
+60 
-72 TFIEKHTFTSKTW
+72 
-85 TWTAPDTDYMGYMVD
+85 MVD
-100 LYYMEWKGDI
+100 LYYMEWNGDI

-131 RYGFVADFDNYGG
+131 RYGFVAEFDNYNG
-144 SIDKNANIEAEMK
+144 SINKNANIEEEMK

-175 HHRPVKFE
+175 HHKPVKFRADGSLDP
-183 NNKFVE
+183 
-189 WYQDISNRW
+189 WYQDVSNRW
-198 VGTEYVKKYIEVQ
+198 VGTEYVKKYIDVQ

-224 YGAWKNY
+224 YGALKDY
-231 EDDSVSPEWGLYKK
+231 EKDYVSSDWGLYKK
-245 DANGNLYQDFH
+245 DGNGNLYQDFH
-256 VLPSN
+256 DLPSD
-261 WQSNIYLMNPGNED
+261 WQSDIYLMNPGNPNWQNYLED
-275 WQKYLMDRNNEVY
+275 RYNEVY
-288 ENYAFDGYQVDQLGD
+288 ANYDFDGYQIDQVGGRG
-303 PKADVFEKKGT
+303 DVFEKS
-314 NIDGTKIDLQLNY
+314 GTKIDLEYNY
-327 RHFLKAM
+327 KLFLRAM

-346 CIGDF
+346 SVDGY
-351 GTHDICDA
+351 GAHHICDA
-359 KLDDGTRAVDFCYN
+359 KLDDGTRTVDFCYN

-378 HANFSD
+378 HANFSH

-390 DNDRESEHNYQT
+390 DNDRESEHNLQT
-402 VFAAYINYDKA
+402 VFAAYINYNKA
-413 DHAWDYEDKN
+413 DHAWDYADKN

-438 IGGSHLEMG
+438 IGGSHIEMG

-459 PLAMTKELKER
+459 PLAMTDELKKK
-470 LVHYYDFMTA
+470 LVHYYDFQTA

-488 DSKAAFTPTIRSS
+488 DSKAAFTPTISSS
-501 THPIN
+501 THAIN
-506 AWPPQEYKIT
+506 AWPPQGRKIT

-525 IAVHLLNFRNT
+525 IAVHLLNFSNT
-536 NDLSWRDLEGTRPA
+536 DDLSWRDLEGTRPA
-550 PEKLENVQITYTTS
+550 PVTQTNVQITYTTS
-564 RHITKVW
+564 RHITNVW

-581 PMELSFTQT
+581 PMKLSFTQT

-610 GKEEEENMYII
+610 GTEEEENMYII
-621 GDAMGTWDLKD
+621 GDAIGTWDLNDEKP
-632 AKEMVRSTDGRTFS
+632 KEMTRSTDGRTFS
-646 MTVHLEAGKQFK
+646 MTVRLEAGQPFK
-658 FVNGKDYNTNYSY
+658 FVNGKDWGTNFSY
-671 YAEYKNFEF
+671 CAEYENYQFNSGINSGNLRFRKNT
-680 KSGYNSANLL
+680 S
-690 VSKSTV
+690 
-696 AYSDYK
+696 SDPDHK
-702 FTVSETGDY
+702 FTVKETGDY
-711 YVTLDLN
+711 YITLDLN
-718 NMRIYVNK
+718 NMKIYVNK
-726 AAKLYDKLYVIGD
+726 AAATYDKLYVVGS
-739 ATQAKWDLTK
+739 ATKAGWDLTK
-749 AIPLTKSEN
+749 AIPLTKSAS
-758 GFEYSGTCLIIS
+758 GFEYSGNCVITGN
-770 DGTKEF
+770 GTNEF
-776 KFVTNTANNWNQDQ
+776 KFVTSNTDWGQDH

-803 DGNIDHDYKWVF
+803 SGTGPGDNKWVF
-815 SKEQSGN
+815 TNEQSGN

-849 FGVGSWENYTTE
+849 FGSNDWESYTTE
-861 MKRKVADDVFTYTFK
+861 MNHKMADDVFTYTFTTDNS
-876 TGNWNETE
+876 TGN
-884 KKEYKYLRFKIV
+884 KYIRFKID
-896 NGDFSDIYAPS
+896 NGEFNDIYAPS
-907 GDNNVS
+907 GTQDVP
-913 LTAGTFATV
+913 LTAGVFANV
-922 PVDNNTTPNPSAGD
+922 PVDNTTTPNPSTGND
-936 EARSWSFETKP
+936 GKSWCFPFKK

-959 SGGYYYDKGLAIA
+959 VGGYYHDKGLAIA
-972 YFEEPT
+972 YFEEPA
-978 YDKAASGGNPQ
+978 YDKAKDSNPQ
-989 LVVPGNSLDGTKF
+989 LVVPGNTLDGTQF

-1016 SGNSGDF
+1016 SSNNGDF
-1023 NFKFYSPKDKEY
+1023 KFKFYSPKDKEY
-1035 IGAYNHQMNTIDNLS
+1035 IGAYNHLMNTINDLS

-1058 NELGPNDNNYDGRNL
+1058 NELGPNDNNYEGRNL

-1110 NENHDNITYYMV
+1110 NANHDNITYYMV

-1131 PTRERIGNRNVLRT
+1131 PTRERINGRNVLRT

-1159 NNGEFGYY
+1159 NNGEFGYH

-1173 KKYSCHAINAYYP
+1173 TKYSCHAVNAYYP
-1186 LGLKAGLADYYPN
+1186 LGMKPYLADYYPN
-1199 STSHAEGGD
+1199 STSHAEGGE
-1208 FEGNYSNDA
+1208 FEGNYSKDA

-1226 DDMQVNG
+1226 DDMQVNSKA
-1233 EVEFKFS
+1233 EFKFS
-1240 SKAME
+1240 SKEME
-1245 SYGGKSVTWIFN
+1245 NRGGKSVTWIFN

-1290 ADKYSSDPFS
+1290 DDKDSEPFS
-1300 IHMQL
+1300 IHMQK
-1305 PAYQRKLTKYWY
+1305 PAYQRQLTKYWY
-1317 KGGRLYDR
+1317 KGGRLYDT

-1344 GWKTD
+1344 GWKSG
-1349 GYTIVVFDNA
+1349 GYEMVVFDNA
-1359 TLKTA
+1359 TLQSAATP
-1364 ETSADVTP
+1364 SADILA

-1386 PYSGQKDYTG
+1386 PYSGSKESDYTG
-1396 VNATALKGGLYTRRK
+1396 VNATALKGGLYTRRR
-1411 DANGNIIQTDDV
+1411 DESGNIIQKDDV

-1437 FSLNTTTSTYLITD
+1437 FSVNATTSTYSITD

-1459 PAVGVNDNDR
+1459 PAVGTTDNDR
-1469 EREGWST
+1469 ESAGWST
-1476 ADAEKQTSH
+1476 ADAENQTSH
-1485 AYPLVYDSTLRCYCY
+1485 AYPLVYDSSLGCYCY

-1531 SFCEDNTV
+1531 SFCEDNNV
-1539 PRVLVDAT
+1539 PRVLINDQ
-1547 GTSST
+1547 GNST
-1552 EAMEYQSTTGSNG
+1552 EATEYQSTTGSNG
-1565 RNETQYVNWLQPCR
+1565 HNETQYVNWLQPCR
-1579 NLSDTYDASVVKA
+1579 NLSDTYNASVVKA
-1592 CNFGLPTQ
+1592 CNFGLPSQ
-1600 FGLSTHKGTGYYI
+1600 FGLPTQKGAGYYI
-1613 RLYVSPDNSGDDTAM
+1613 RLYVSPNPSADDTAM
-1628 PTGAFYT
+1628 PSGAFYT
-1635 IRRTYTF
+1635 IRRAYTF

>member
-1 MILRHRISF
+1 M
-10 LLLTVCLLFLPSAA
+10 LLTVCLLFLPSAA
-24 SAVDIVSELTLSL
+24 RAVGIVSELTLEL
-37 STDSACYKPGSTVK
+37 STDKACYAPGSTVT
-51 FTADGDLPS
+51 FTADGNLPS
-60 GKEVYVRYRHNN
+60 DKEVYVRYRHNN

-100 LYYMEWKGDI
+100 LYYMEWNGDI

-131 RYGFVADFDNYGG
+131 RYGFVADFDDYNKT
-144 SIDKNANIEAEMK
+144 IDKYANIEAEMK

-183 NNKFVE
+183 NGKFVE
-189 WYQDISNRW
+189 WYQDVSNRW
-198 VGTEYVKKYIEVQ
+198 IGTEYVKRYIEVQ

-224 YGAWKNY
+224 FGALKDY
-231 EDDSVSPEWGLYKK
+231 EADHVSPDWGLYKQ

-256 VLPSN
+256 DLPSN
-261 WQSNIYLMNPGNED
+261 WQSDIYLMNPGNPHWQNYLED
-275 WQKYLMDRNNEVY
+275 RYNEVY
-288 ENYAFDGYQVDQLGD
+288 ANYDFDGYQIDQLGGRGN
-303 PKADVFEKKGT
+303 VFEKNGNT
-314 NIDGTKIDLQLNY
+314 IDLEYNY
-327 RHFLKAM
+327 ELFLRAM

-346 CIGDF
+346 SVQSYGA
-351 GTHDICDA
+351 HRICRA
-359 KLDDGTRAVDFCYN
+359 KLDDGTRTVDFCYN
-373 ELWSD
+373 ELWEKQP
-378 HANFSD
+378 NFES
-384 LFQVIQ
+384 LFQIIQ
-390 DNDRESEHNYQT
+390 DNDRESEHNLQT
-402 VFAAYINYDKA
+402 VFAAYVNYNKA
-413 DHAWDYEDKN
+413 DHAWDYADQN

-438 IGGSHLEMG
+438 IGGSHIEMG

-459 PLAMTKELKER
+459 PLAMTPELKQR
-470 LVHYYDFMTA
+470 LIHYYDFQTA

-488 DSKAAFTPTIRSS
+488 DSKAAFTPTISSS

-506 AWPPQEYKIT
+506 AWPPQGSKIT

-536 NDLSWRDLEGTRPA
+536 NDLSWRDLEGTRTA
-550 PEKLENVQITYTTS
+550 PVTQENVQITYTTS

-581 PMELSFTQT
+581 PMELPFTQD
-590 GNDVSVTVPSLEY
+590 GNNVSVTVPSLEY

-610 GKEEEENMYII
+610 GTKEEENMYII
-621 GDAMGTWDLKD
+621 GDAIGTWDLNN
-632 AKEMVRSTDGRTFS
+632 AKEMTRSTDGRTFS
-646 MTVHLEAGKQFK
+646 MKVYLVAEKEFK
-658 FVNGKDYNTNYSY
+658 FVNGKDWGTNFSY
-671 YAEYKNFEF
+671 CAEYEKYQFNSGINSGNLRFRKNDP
-680 KSGYNSANLL
+680 SSDP
-690 VSKSTV
+690 
-696 AYSDYK
+696 DYK
-702 FTVSETGDY
+702 FTVKETGDY
-711 YVTLDLN
+711 YITLDLN
-718 NMRIYVNK
+718 NMKIYVNK
-726 AAKLYDKLYVIGD
+726 ATATYDKLYVVGS
-739 ATQAKWDLTK
+739 ATEAGWDLTK
-749 AIPLTKSEN
+749 AIPLEKSAS
-758 GFEYSGTCLIIS
+758 GFEYSGNCVITGN
-770 DGTKEF
+770 GTNEF
-776 KFVTNTANNWNQDQ
+776 KFVTSNTDWRQDH

-803 DGNIDHDYKWVF
+803 SGTGPGDNKWVF
-815 SKEQSGN
+815 TKEQSGN

-849 FGVGSWENYTTE
+849 FGTGDWESYTTE
-861 MKRKVADDVFTYTFK
+861 MNHKMADDVFTYTFTTDNS
-876 TGNWNETE
+876 TGN
-884 KKEYKYLRFKIV
+884 KYIRFKID
-896 NGDFSDIYAPS
+896 NGEFNDIYAPS
-907 GDNNVS
+907 GTQEVP
-913 LTAGTFATV
+913 LTAGEFATV
-922 PVDNNTTPNPSAGD
+922 PVDNTTTPNPSTGND
-936 EARSWSFETKP
+936 GNSWRFPFKQ

-959 SGGYYYDKGLAIA
+959 VGGYYHDKGLAIA
-972 YFEEPT
+972 YFEEPAG
-978 YDKAASGGNPQ
+978 KAEDGNPQ
-989 LVVPGNSLDGTKF
+989 LVVPGNALDGKQF

-1035 IGAYNHQMNTIDNLS
+1035 IGAYNHLMNTINDLS

-1058 NELGPNDNNYDGRNL
+1058 NELGPNDNNYEGRNL
-1073 LYTLPAAKAKGK
+1073 LYTLPAAKATGK

-1110 NENHDNITYYMV
+1110 NANHDNITYYMV

-1131 PTRERIGNRNVLRT
+1131 PTRERIGGRNVLRT

-1159 NNGEFGYY
+1159 NNGEFGYH

-1199 STSHAEGGD
+1199 STSHKEGGD

-1278 ATGYSIVGNLNA
+1278 ATGYSIVGNLND
-1290 ADKYSSDPFS
+1290 ADKGSADPFKME
-1300 IHMQL
+1300 MQK
-1305 PAYQRKLTKYWY
+1305 ADYQRKLTKYWY
-1317 KGGRLYDR
+1317 KGGRLYNT
-1325 EQAAADSIVYR
+1325 EQAAPDSIVYR

-1359 TLKTA
+1359 TLQSA
-1364 ETSADVTP
+1364 AAPSADILA

-1386 PYSGQKDYTG
+1386 PYSGGNISDYTG
-1396 VNATALKGGLYTRRK
+1396 VDATALKGGLYTRR
-1411 DANGNIIQTDDV
+1411 NIQTDDV

-1430 PQGESFT
+1430 PEGESFT
-1437 FSLNTTTSTYLITD
+1437 FSLNTTTSTYFITD

-1459 PAVGVNDNDR
+1459 PAVGATDDDR
-1469 EREGWST
+1469 ESAGWST
-1476 ADAEKQTSH
+1476 ADAENQTSH
-1485 AYPLVYDSTLRCYCY
+1485 AYPLVYDSSLGCYCY

-1508 EQPVPMAANRGFA
+1508 EQPVPMAANSGFA
-1521 FAWDKSFANL
+1521 FAWGKSFANL
-1531 SFCEDNTV
+1531 SFCEDNNV
-1539 PRVLVDAT
+1539 PRALINDQ
-1547 GTSST
+1547 GNST
-1552 EAMEYQSTTGSNG
+1552 EATEYQSTTGSNG
-1565 RNETQYVNWLQPCR
+1565 HNETQYVNWLQPCR
-1579 NLSDTYDASVVKA
+1579 NLSDTYNASVVKA
-1592 CNFGLPTQ
+1592 CNFGLPSQ
-1600 FGLSTHKGTGYYI
+1600 KGTGYYI
-1613 RLYVSPDNSGDDTAM
+1613 RLYVSQNTSADDTAM
-1628 PTGAFYT
+1628 PTEAFYT
-1635 IRRTYTF
+1635 IRRAYTF

-1834 IRQPEIVD
+1834 IRQPETVD

-1853 RVKKPAA
+1853 RVKKPAT

>member
-1 MILRHRISF
+1 M
-10 LLLTVCLLFLPSAA
+10 LLTVCLLFLPSAA
-24 SAVDIVSELTLSL
+24 RAVDIVSDLKISL
-37 STDSACYKPGSTVK
+37 STDKACYAPGNTVT
-51 FTADGDLPS
+51 FTADGDLPWD
-60 GKEVYVRYRHNN
+60 KEVYVRYRHNN
-72 TFIEKHTFTSKTW
+72 TFIEKHKITSKTW
-85 TWTAPDTDYMGYMVD
+85 TWTPPQTDYMGYMVD
-100 LYYMEWKGDI
+100 LYYMEWNGDI

-115 IGAIAVDVSS
+115 IGTIAVDVSS
-125 DWKRFP
+125 DWTRFP
-131 RYGFVADFDNYGG
+131 RYGFVAEFDDYNKT
-144 SIDKNANIEAEMK
+144 IDKYANIEAEMK

-170 DWHWK
+170 DWQWK

-183 NNKFVE
+183 NGKFVE

-198 VGTEYVKKYIEVQ
+198 IGTEYVKKYIDVQ

-224 YGAWKNY
+224 FGAWKDY
-231 EDDSVSPEWGLYKK
+231 QKDYVSPDWGLYKK
-245 DANGNLYQDFH
+245 DRNGNLYQDYH
-256 VLPSN
+256 GLPSS
-261 WQSNIYLMNPGNED
+261 WQSNIYLMNPGNPH
-275 WQKYLMDRNNEVY
+275 WQYYLMDRNNEVY
-288 ENYAFDGYQVDQLGD
+288 ANYDFDGYQVDQLGGRG
-303 PKADVFEKKGT
+303 DVFEK
-314 NIDGTKIDLQLNY
+314 DGNNIDLQYNY
-327 RHFLKAM
+327 GLFLKAM

-346 CIGDF
+346 CIDGF
-351 GTHDICDA
+351 GTHHICKA

-373 ELWSD
+373 EVWGGQSSFESLFEIIKSNDKESD
-378 HANFSD
+378 HN
-384 LFQVIQ
+384 L
-390 DNDRESEHNYQT
+390 QT
-402 VFAAYINYDKA
+402 VYAAYINYDKA
-413 DHAWDYEDKN
+413 DKGGSGDHL

-459 PLAMTKELKER
+459 PLAMTDELKQR
-470 LVHYYDFMTA
+470 LVHYYDFQTA
-480 YQNILRGI
+480 YQNLLRGI
-488 DSKAAFTPTIRSS
+488 DSKAAFTPTISS
-501 THPIN
+501 KTHAIN
-506 AWPPQEYKIT
+506 AWPPQGRKIT
-516 AFAKKVDNM
+516 AFAKNVNRNQV
-525 IAVHLLNFRNT
+525 VHLLNFSNT
-536 NDLSWRDLEGTRPA
+536 DDLSWRDLNGTRPA
-550 PEKLENVQITYTTS
+550 PTKQTNINLTFETLRQI
-564 RHITKVW
+564 RKVW
-571 TATPDKNGGV
+571 TATPDNCGGA
-581 PMELSFTQT
+581 PLELPFTQD
-590 GNDVSVTVPSLEY
+590 GNKVTITVPSLEY

-610 GKEEEENMYII
+610 GEEENMYII
-621 GDAMGTWDLKD
+621 GDATQAEWDL
-632 AKEMVRSTDGRTFS
+632 AKAQPMIKSTDGKTFG
-646 MTVHLEAGKQFK
+646 MTVHLKANQPFK
-658 FVNGKDYNTNYSY
+658 FVNGTDWNTNYSY
-671 YAEYKNFEF
+671 YAEYKDYQFN
-680 KSGYNSANLL
+680 SDINSANLL
-690 VSKSTV
+690 VSKSVGTT
-696 AYSDYK
+696 YSDYK
-702 FTVSETGDY
+702 FRVSETGDY
-711 YVTLDLN
+711 YITLDPN

-726 AAKLYDKLYVIGD
+726 AAATTYDKLYVIGS
-739 ATQAKWDLTK
+739 ATQAEWDLTK

-758 GFEYSGTCLIIS
+758 GFEYSGICLITS

-776 KFVTNTANNWNQDQ
+776 KFVTNNTANNWNQDQ

-803 DGNIDHDYKWVF
+803 SGADNKWVF

-849 FGVGSWENYTTE
+849 FGGKWTDYTTE
-861 MKRKVADDVFTYTFK
+861 MNRKVADDVFTYTFN
-876 TGNWNETE
+876 TGNRGSSDDG
-884 KKEYKYLRFKIV
+884 KKYLRFKIV
-896 NGDFSDIYAPS
+896 NGDFSDIYAPK
-907 GDNNVS
+907 GDIDVS

-922 PVDNNTTPNPSAGD
+922 QVKTTPIPNPSDGNK
-936 EARSWSFETKP
+936 ARSWSFETKP

-959 SGGYYYDKGLAIA
+959 SGGYYHDKGLAIA

-989 LVVPGNSLDGTKF
+989 LVVPGNSLDGTQF

-1016 SGNSGDF
+1016 TANNGDF
-1023 NFKFYSPKDKEY
+1023 KFKFYSPTDKEY
-1035 IGAYNHQMNTIDNLS
+1035 IGAYNHEMNTVNTLS
-1050 FTQFYWGN
+1050 FTNFYWGN
-1058 NELGPNDNNYDGRNL
+1058 NELGPETYDLYGRNL
-1073 LYTLPAAKAKGK
+1073 LYTLKAKGK

-1092 VGKDSKTG
+1092 VGKDSNTG
-1100 ETTWKFYVAN
+1100 ETTWKFYIAN
-1110 NENHDNITYYMV
+1110 HENLDNITYNMV

-1173 KKYSCHAINAYYP
+1173 KKYSCHSINAGYP
-1186 LGLKAGLADYYPN
+1186 LGLKTELPDYYPN
-1199 STSHAEGGD
+1199 GTSHKEGGA
-1208 FEGNYSNDA
+1208 FEDNYSKDA

-1233 EVEFKFS
+1233 DAEFHFS
-1240 SKAME
+1240 SSAME
-1245 SYGGKSVTWIFN
+1245 HYNGKSVTWIFN

-1265 ALINKSNFGGTEA
+1265 ALINKSNFGGEEA
-1278 ATGYSIVGNLNA
+1278 TSGYSLVGNLNA
-1290 ADKYSSDPFS
+1290 DDKDSDPFS
-1300 IHMQL
+1300 IHMQK

-1317 KGGRLYDR
+1317 KGGRLYDT

-1344 GWKTD
+1344 GWKSG
-1349 GYTIVVFDNA
+1349 GYVMVVFDNA
-1359 TLKTA
+1359 TLQ
-1364 ETSADVTP
+1364 SAAMSSANFSA
-1372 LWKNAI
+1372 LWQNAI

-1386 PYSGQKDYTG
+1386 PYSGSNQSDYTG
-1396 VNATALKGGLYTRRK
+1396 VDATALKGGLYTRRR
-1411 DANGNIIQTDDV
+1411 DESGNIIQKDDV

-1437 FSLNTTTSTYLITD
+1437 FSLNTTTSTYFITD

-1459 PAVGVNDNDR
+1459 PAVGTTDNDR
-1469 EREGWST
+1469 ESAGWST
-1476 ADAEKQTSH
+1476 ADAENQTSH
-1485 AYPLVYDSTLRCYCY
+1485 AYPLVYDSSLGCYCY

-1531 SFCEDNTV
+1531 SFCEDNNV
-1539 PRVLVDAT
+1539 PRVLINDQ
-1547 GTSST
+1547 GNST
-1552 EAMEYQSTTGSNG
+1552 EATEYQSTTGSNG
-1565 RNETQYVNWLQPCR
+1565 HNETQYVNWLQPCR
-1579 NLSDTYDASVVKA
+1579 NLSDTYNASVVKA
-1592 CNFGLPTQ
+1592 CNFGLPSQ
-1600 FGLSTHKGTGYYI
+1600 FGLPTQKGAGYYI
-1613 RLYVSPDNSGDDTAM
+1613 RLYVSPNPSADDTAM
-1628 PTGAFYT
+1628 PSGAFYT
-1635 IRRTYTF
+1635 IRRAYTF

-1763 LPYAASGGNSYNY
+1763 LPYNDGNYYNY
-1776 LFSFQQHWDSDQKKT
+1776 LFAFQKRWNSDQKKT
-1791 IGFFRAGAANNPVNT
+1791 IGFFEAGAANNPVNT

-1812 KSFYEAAAKGWSL
+1812 KSFIDAAAKGWSL

-1834 IRQPEIVD
+1834 IRQPETVD
-1842 GGGDCYTLQGI
+1842 GSGDYYTLQGI